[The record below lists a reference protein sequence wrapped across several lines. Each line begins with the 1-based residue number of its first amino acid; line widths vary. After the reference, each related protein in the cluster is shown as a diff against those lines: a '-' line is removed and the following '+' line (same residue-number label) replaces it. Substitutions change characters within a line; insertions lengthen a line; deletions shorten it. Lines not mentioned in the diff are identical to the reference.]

1 MKRPRAA
8 GIMARA
14 GTVPFSGL
22 LGAVLAIPLLAGPA
36 GAQQPPPQAVRQ
48 IEALLAAKAQR
59 TPAQRKVSSQL
70 LEAQRTPPQRTVN
83 SQLLDEQRTPTQ
95 QKLNSQLQ
103 DALRAPLQKPT
114 VAGTSRLQAT
124 DPDAKN
130 ERVMVDI
137 RTDVTPTVLKRIR
150 DLGGTVISS
159 VPKYRAIRA
168 QLPLAA
174 VGRLA
179 ALAAVQT
186 IRPADEAV
194 TRKDNTT
201 QGDGAHRANAARTT
215 YGVDGTGIGI
225 GVISDGVRTL
235 ADRQASGDVSAR
247 VTVLPGQ
254 AGRGDEGTALLE
266 IVHDLAPGAELYF
279 ATGEGG
285 QARMA
290 VNIEA
295 LCEAGA
301 NVIVDDIGYLHEAAF
316 QDDIVAQGVNAAVA
330 DGCVFFSAGGNDGNL
345 TNGTSG
351 VWEGDY
357 AAGSAL
363 EVDGRRV
370 GTKHDFG
377 GGVEANELRG
387 RSVRTI
393 ILQWADPLGASTN
406 DYDLFLVNENGDVIA
421 SSTDTQDGTQDPIES
436 ILSPFF
442 DYSGLRVVVV
452 KASGANRYLRVQA
465 LSGPLA
471 IATAGTLYGH
481 SAQENAISVAMVDVA
496 TAGGSGG
503 VFDGTESVRSGN
515 SDGPRRIFF
524 QPDGTAI
531 TAGNFSATGGKLLQ
545 KPDLTAAT
553 CVATATPGFSRFCGT
568 SAAAPHAAAIGALIL
583 EAAGGPDQVTLA
595 QLRTAMTGA
604 ALDIEAAGVDRDSGA
619 GIVMAPGAVDAV
631 DVAVADRNGA
641 PTVTSSQSN
650 RTFAVGAAAVTIDLA
665 NVFEDP
671 DNDTLTYTAVS
682 SDPDRLAITRSGSVV
697 TLTPGSPGRAVVT
710 LRASDPHGLSAV
722 ETFSVTVTAGN
733 RDYDADNDGFI
744 DVANLAQLD
753 AVRYDL
759 NGDGLVDGATW
770 MPYYDAF
777 PMGALGM
784 GCPSAGCTGYELT
797 ANLDFD
803 TNSSGDADVG
813 DTYWNAGAGWAP
825 IGEAGDPFTADFE
838 GEGYTVANLFI
849 DRDTEDGVG
858 LFGDIGGRD
867 TSVIRGVGLVG
878 VDVTGSDG
886 VGSLLGHGVY
896 ATVID
901 SYATGRVSGQD
912 EVGGLV
918 GRTWG
923 RVLRSYAAV
932 NVSGADAVG
941 GLVGHQILNDLDSSY
956 ATGNV
961 EGTDAVGGLV
971 GAVSDTFQTIVASYA
986 TGDVSGGG
994 ARLSESDSGFIICH
1008 GLGFFTTSGPVETTT
1023 SSGGGVGGLVGSSCG
1038 VIEASYATGTVSGD
1052 VAVGGLVGS
1061 GLARVRAGYWD
1072 LETSGIR
1079 VGVGEDDEN
1088 DNGVIDGSES
1098 QRLGVGGKTTA
1109 ELQTPTGYT
1118 GIYAAWSVDRDGPF
1132 GDGEPDDPWDFGT
1145 TTQYPALSLDLN
1157 DDNRAT
1163 WQEFGYQVRDGLTLA
1178 ATTTESQAQVVL
1190 SWTAISTSPWNP
1202 APDVSYTL
1210 YRDDGTTVEAI
1221 ATNPTGRTHTDTD
1234 VTIDDDYTYW
1244 VAAVVDGGEA
1254 ARSAPVSVI
1263 AGKGNQPPVAVGIVA
1278 DRALEVGATAVV
1290 VDIAGAFDDLDDDT
1304 LTYAATS
1311 SRTSVATV
1319 SRSGSMIT
1327 ITPESA
1333 GRTIITVTAT
1343 DASGSNTSVS
1353 QRFTVTVGHNYDAD
1367 EDGLIAISNLAQF
1380 DAVRHDLNGNGLV
1393 TGDNAAAYAAAFP
1406 DAFDRLGCGIDGCA
1420 GYELL
1425 ADLDFDTDGD
1435 GSADSGDTYWNAG
1448 EGWEP
1453 IGIPRGRFVGTLL
1466 GAFSATFEGNGHSIA
1481 NLFVARDDHSG
1492 LFGAIGSRGAVRD
1505 VRLTDMD
1512 VTGKQRIGGL
1522 AGENHGV
1529 VSGVQS
1535 AGQVSGEVQV
1545 GGLVGAN
1552 LGTITLSR
1560 SSAAVTGMAPPDF
1573 VRTSDLDRGTGGL
1586 VGYNGG
1592 AIRGSYAIGRVVGD
1606 SNVGGLVGW
1615 NFNDGFVGSIRSHA
1629 SIVGSYATGSVAGRS
1644 SVGGLVGTNGIPG
1657 NAPFVLGEIK
1667 ASYATG
1673 RVSGPAR
1680 GVGGLVGYDSG
1691 DDSTI
1696 ITASYW
1702 DTNTSGQTSGSFGIG
1717 KTTAQLKAP
1726 TGYSGIYRS
1735 WNVDVDDDGTNDAW
1749 HFGTGRQYPV
1759 LKANVDGQGA
1769 ATWQEFGYQLRS
1781 GPTLMTPTVTPTM
1794 TAGQAQVDLTW
1805 TAVDVDAGSWTPPPH
1820 VTYTVTRADGDTV
1833 ETLAE
1838 DLGVLLYT
1846 DSTARTGATLTYQ
1859 VAAVVDGG
1867 EPVRSATVVVNTPGN
1882 SPPLPVGTL
1891 SDRWLHAGDEA
1902 GVEVGK
1908 AFEDPEGDTLTY
1920 TAASSATGVVMVSV
1934 SGSRVTITPVATGTA
1949 TITVTATD
1957 AGGSMASG
1965 TQTFT
1970 VTVRPSSATDY
1981 DADDDGLIEVTE
1993 LEQLDAIRHDL
2004 NGDGVPT
2011 TDGATAY
2018 AAAFSTVGDRQ
2029 ACGGLTGC
2037 VGYELADNLDFD
2049 TNSNGSAGAGDTYW
2063 NSGAGWEPI
2072 EAAPTPGVISDFR
2085 AIFEGNGHTIA
2096 NLFIDRDS
2104 DVGLFGRTASS
2115 VIRHVGLIDVEVSG
2129 SRAVGGLVGTDN
2141 NSSIIGSYV
2150 TGMVSGTGDNVGGL
2164 VGQTYGSSVVTS
2176 YAAVEVTGGNN
2187 VGGLIGENDAAVT
2200 ASYATGWVAGDDN
2213 VGGLVGS
2220 NGITITASYATGPVT
2235 GQSNVG
2241 GLVGRNTRSF
2251 SFTGTVTASYWDT
2264 STSGQTTGS
2273 GRTTAQLQAPT
2284 SYSGI
2289 YQRWN
2294 VDLDG
2299 DGVSDNP
2306 WDFGTADQYPAL
2318 KTNFDGQG
2326 TASWQEFGRQLR
2338 KGPTLTTTVGA
2349 AQVVLTWT
2357 PVDASVWTPPPEV
2370 TYTLYRD
2377 NGTAVETVAADLD
2390 GRQHTDTGVITGVT
2404 YTYQVAAV
2412 VQGGEAVRSARVSVR
2427 AVMPTTS
2434 VVVLKLM
2441 PDSIGENGGVSTV
2454 TASLDRMSSA
2464 VTTVTVSA
2472 AAVHPTLSKDFMLST
2487 NQTLTIPAGQLDS
2500 TGTVTVQAV
2509 NNNVYDPNKTVTVSA
2524 MATNMQGVTTPPAV
2538 TLAIRDDDPA
2548 PELTLEVGP
2557 SAIVEAGGN
2566 STVTVRITNGVTFA
2580 EDQKIALAFAG
2591 TAAKGTDYTV
2601 GLEMLTL
2608 TAEQSSAATTVTAT
2622 DDRVDDDNETIL
2634 LTASHGG
2641 GTVGA
2646 EQTITITDD
2655 DASPVI
2661 TTASLILVVENETAV
2676 ATLAAA
2682 DADLPAEDL
2691 TWRITGG
2698 DDRNKFRLTADGVL
2712 TFAAAPDYEEPDD
2725 SDGDGDYEVAVQVTD
2740 GFNPVEA
2747 VFTVTLQDVDDTA
2760 PVLSSTVVNGATL
2773 TLTYGEMLD
2782 GSSTPQAS
2790 AFTVTGG
2797 DTSRTVTDVFLNG
2810 SAVLL
2815 TVDPA
2820 VEHGETGIRVSYTVP
2835 TGTGTSPL
2843 QDVLGNDV
2851 DRLSNVPVSNETP
2864 DTTSPTVRRL
2874 AITSDPG
2881 TDRTYAVDDEI
2892 QVTVTFSE
2900 TVEVT
2905 GTPQL
2910 RLELGG
2916 GRRTADYE
2924 GGSGT
2929 AALVFAYKVAD
2940 GESDTDGVG
2949 VESDS
2954 LSGTIRDEARN
2965 NAELDHDGLAADS
2978 GHKVDGVRPRLAASG
2993 GAVVDGTRLT
3003 LTYDEALD
3011 GGSRPVSGDFT
3022 VSGGDRARAVT
3033 GVRVNGSAVELTLD
3047 VGAEHGEAGIQVS
3060 YTPGANPI
3068 QDVPGNDAEALSRE
3082 PVTNDTPDT
3091 TSPTVSSLA
3100 ITSNPGGDQIYAAED
3115 EIEVTVTFSETVV
3128 VTRTPRMRLRVGSRN
3143 RTAGYLRGSGAAALV
3158 FSYEVA
3164 LGDEDTDGVSIA
3176 AGRIDRNG
3184 GTIKDEADNDAVL
3197 DHEAVAPQ
3205 AGHKVDGV
3213 RPAFL
3218 SAAVDGSSLTLTY
3231 GEALDGGSRPAP
3243 GDFTVEVG
3251 GTGRSVSAVSV
3262 SGSVVTLTLDPA
3274 VEHGDTGIRVNY
3286 SPGTRP
3292 IRDAVGNDALA
3303 LSNRSVTNTTGA
3315 PPSVTLQLM
3324 PTSISENGGSAT
3336 VTARLSHTSGETT
3349 TVTVS
3354 DTAVSPAVSGDFTLS
3369 MNKTLMI
3376 EAGQAAS
3383 TGTVTIT
3390 ANNNGVDAPNKT
3402 VMVMGTATNSE
3413 GVTGP
3418 SDVTLTITDDDATP
3432 VITTAALIPV
3442 AENETVVAT
3451 LLATDEDD
3459 RTEDLEWEIT
3469 GGNDRSQFTLMGGG
3483 RLAFTA
3489 AKDYEEPDDS
3499 NGDGDY
3505 EVTVQVSDGFNA
3517 VEVAFTVRLQD
3528 VDDTAPT
3535 VSRVAITS
3543 DPGTDRTYAV
3553 DDEIQ
3558 VTVTFSETV
3567 EVTGTPQLRLEL
3579 GGGRRTADYE
3589 GGSGTAALVFAYK
3602 VADGESDTD
3611 GMGIEADSLSGGT
3624 IRDEA
3629 RNNAELDHDGL
3640 AADSGHKVDGVRPR
3654 LAASGGAVVDGTRL
3668 TLTYDEALDGGSRPV
3683 SGDFTVSG
3691 GDRARAVTGVRVNG
3705 SAVELT
3711 LDVGAEHGEAGIQ
3724 VSYTPGANP
3733 IQDVPGNDAE
3743 ALSREPVTN
3752 DTPDTTSPTVSSL
3765 AITSNPGGDQ
3775 IYAAEDEIE
3784 VTVTFSET
3792 VVVTRT
3798 PRMRLRVGSRNR
3810 TAGYLRGSG
3819 AAALVF
3825 SYEVALRDED
3835 TDGVSIAAGRIDRN
3849 GGTIKDEADND
3860 AVLDHEAV
3868 APQAG
3873 HKVDGVRPA
3882 FLSAA
3887 VDGSS
3892 LTLTYGEALDGGS
3905 RPAPGDFTVEVGGTG
3920 RSVSAVSV
3928 SGSVVT
3934 LTLDPAVEHGDTGIR
3949 VNYSP
3954 GTRPIRDA
3962 VGNDALALSNRSV
3975 TNTTG
3980 APNTAPEITSPS
3992 SFDVPENQALVRR
4005 LEARDIDPGDEVTG
4019 WLNLGGAD
4027 QGQFTITSDTGDLS
4041 FRTAPDF
4048 EAPGDNEYEVTVEV
4062 RSGAG
4067 ARELEAEQT
4076 FTVRVTDEREPP
4088 GIPEAPTFSGETA
4101 ESMTVNWSEPDNTGP
4116 AITDYD
4122 VQYREKGTGR
4132 FTDGGHEGPGLSLTI
4147 DDLEPGTAYEVQV
4160 RATNDE
4166 GTSDWS
4172 ESGEGMTVTPLTV
4185 EIMSGTE
4192 PPVEGPFT
4200 VRFSFSETVR
4210 GFTQAAI
4217 ESGQNPACSD
4227 DQNNPVF
4234 CDPGI
4239 GRLDTVD
4246 DRVFTTTVTPRIDRV
4261 AHNYTITITVPAN
4274 TVISVADSKPNE
4286 AATLQVRIAPPGV
4299 TVPISSLGLTASPGN
4314 GQVTLRW
4321 STPDSSGGSAI
4332 VRYEYRWMES
4342 GGEFGDWMRVDPSER
4357 SATVPNLTN
4366 GREYVFEVRGVNA
4379 LGYGPVE
4386 TASATPA
4393 PSPPRPPPPPP
4404 GPRQTVPSAPRNLLA
4419 EGGDGQV
4426 KLTWEAPARDGGSE
4440 ITDYEYR
4447 INRRNPWISIGS
4459 TDTAHTVTG
4468 LVNGT
4473 EYVFEVRAVN
4483 RIGKS
4488 FSSNRAEATPEAPEV
4503 FTLDF
4508 AHFANGNG
4516 IISEMVLVN
4525 VSSHPIRPA
4534 IYFYDRGGHLIDP
4547 ASVVDVTVDLEVT
4560 EDGSLT
4566 VRTEM
4571 EPLGELTISTHG
4583 QGELV
4588 SGSVK
4593 VVSDGPLGGLVRYGV
4608 PNIGVAGVGASPPVR
4623 DVLFPAR
4630 RQEGGMRTATALH
4643 NLGAEAMGV
4652 SCRLMSGGVAL
4663 EEVEIPLEANGQIS
4677 WFIED
4682 TFTTTDTSAFL
4693 GSVRCTAPGRG
4704 RFTAIAVEMDAA
4716 QRIFSTLSVV
4726 PVDRTGGGG
4735 GETVLDFAHFVNGTW
4750 ITDLVFLNLSIQ
4762 PSRPAP
4768 TPFHTAILP
4777 SRPAIYFYDT
4787 EGNPIAAA
4795 SVVDITGDLEIT
4807 EDGALTVR
4815 TEMEPLGVL
4824 TISTHGR
4831 GELVTGSVRVV
4842 SEGPIGGMLR
4852 FEHPDLGV
4860 AGVGA
4865 SPPVSDALFPVRR
4878 QEGGITTG
4886 VALHNLES
4894 SAGLVH
4900 CDLMR
4905 EGVLLDGASIPLEA
4919 NGQTAWLIDQAF
4931 PGTDTSD
4938 FAGSVRCSAPGGD
4951 LFTAVALEMDPGTRI
4966 FTTLPVVPVPERT
4979 DRE

>member
-14 GTVPFSGL
+14 GAVPFWGL
-22 LGAVLAIPLLAGPA
+22 LGAVLAIPLLAVPA

-70 LEAQRTPPQRTVN
+70 LEAQRTP
-83 SQLLDEQRTPTQ
+83 TQ

-103 DALRAPLQKPT
+103 NALRAPLQKPT
-114 VAGTSRLQAT
+114 VAGTSRLLAT
-124 DPDAKN
+124 DPDAKNEREATEADAKN

-254 AGRGDEGTALLE
+254 AGARDEGTALLE
-266 IVHDLAPGAELYF
+266 ILHDLAPGAELYF
-279 ATGEGG
+279 ATGLGG

-301 NVIVDDIGYLHEAAF
+301 NVIFDDIGYLHEAAF

-345 TNGTSG
+345 TTGTSG

-436 ILSPFF
+436 ISSPIF

-452 KASGANRYLRVQA
+452 KASGADRYLRVQA
-465 LSGPLA
+465 HSGPLA
-471 IATAGTLYGH
+471 SATAGTLYGH

-568 SAAAPHAAAIGALIL
+568 SAAAPHAAAIGALML

-650 RTFAVGAAAVTIDLA
+650 RTFAAGAAAVTIDLA

-784 GCPSAGCTGYELT
+784 GCPSDGCTGYELT

-1145 TTQYPALSLDLN
+1145 TTQYPVLSLDLN

-1163 WQEFGYQVRDGLTLA
+1163 WQEFGYQVRSSLTLTA
-1178 ATTTESQAQVVL
+1178 ATTASQAQVVL
-1190 SWTAISTSPWNP
+1190 SWTAISTSSWSP

-1210 YRDDGTTVEAI
+1210 YRDDGTTIEAI
-1221 ATNPTGRTHTDTD
+1221 ETNLTGLTHTDTD
-1234 VTIDDDYTYW
+1234 VTINGRYTYW
-1244 VAAVVDGGEA
+1244 VAVVVDGGEA
-1254 ARSAPVSVI
+1254 VRSAPVSVT
-1263 AGKGNQPPVAVGIVA
+1263 AGVGNQPPVAVGIVA

-1343 DASGSNTSVS
+1343 DAGGSNMGAT
-1353 QRFTVTVGHNYDAD
+1353 QRFAVRVGYNYDAD
-1367 EDGLIAISNLAQF
+1367 GDRLIGISNLAQF
-1380 DAVRHDLNGNGLV
+1380 DAMHYDLNGNGLV
-1393 TGDNAAAYAAAFP
+1393 TGDDAAAYAAAFP
-1406 DAFDRLGCGIDGCA
+1406 DAFDRLGCGIEGCA

-1453 IGIPRGRFVGTLL
+1453 IGIPRGGFFGTLL
-1466 GAFSATFEGNGHSIA
+1466 GTFNATFDGNGHTLS

-1512 VTGKQRIGGL
+1512 VTGNQGVGGL
-1522 AGENHGV
+1522 AGENLGV
-1529 VSGVQS
+1529 VSRVQS

-1781 GPTLMTPTVTPTM
+1781 GPTLTTPTVTPTM

-2524 MATNMQGVTTPPAV
+2524 MATNMRGVTTPPAV

-2608 TAEQSSAATTVTAT
+2608 TAGQISAVTTVTAT

-2760 PVLSSTVVNGATL
+2760 PVLSSAMVNGATL

-2864 DTTSPTVRRL
+2864 DTTSPTVSKL

-2940 GESDTDGVG
+2940 GESDTDGMG
-2949 VESDS
+2949 IEADS
-2954 LSGTIRDEARN
+2954 LSGGTIRDEARN

-3022 VSGGDRARAVT
+3022 VSGGDRARTVT

-3068 QDVPGNDAEALSRE
+3068 QDVLGNDAEALSRE
-3082 PVTNDTPDT
+3082 AVTNDTPDT
-3091 TSPTVSSLA
+3091 TSPTVSSVEIPSTPPDNRDTYA
-3100 ITSNPGGDQIYAAED
+3100 IGDV
-3115 EIEVTVTFSETVV
+3115 IEATVTFDETVV

-3354 DTAVSPAVSGDFTLS
+3354 ATAVSPAVSGDFTLS

-3418 SDVTLTITDDDATP
+3418 SDETLTIRDDDATP

-3517 VEVAFTVRLQD
+3517 VQVAFTVRLQD

-3535 VSRVAITS
+3535 VSRVAMTS

-3654 LAASGGAVVDGTRL
+3654 LAASGGAVVDGTTL
-3668 TLTYDEALDGGSRPV
+3668 TLTYDEALDGGSSPV

-3752 DTPDTTSPTVSSL
+3752 DTPDTTSPTVSSVEIPSTPPDNRDTY
-3765 AITSNPGGDQ
+3765 AIGDV
-3775 IYAAEDEIE
+3775 IE
-3784 VTVTFSET
+3784 ATVTFDET

-3825 SYEVALRDED
+3825 SYEVALGDED

-3892 LTLTYGEALDGGS
+3892 LTLTYGEALDGV
-3905 RPAPGDFTVEVGGTG
+3905 RG
-3920 RSVSAVSV
+3920 R
-3928 SGSVVT
+3928 
-3934 LTLDPAVEHGDTGIR
+3934 
-3949 VNYSP
+3949 
-3954 GTRPIRDA
+3954 
-3962 VGNDALALSNRSV
+3962 
-3975 TNTTG
+3975 
-3980 APNTAPEITSPS
+3980 
-3992 SFDVPENQALVRR
+3992 RR
-4005 LEARDIDPGDEVTG
+4005 
-4019 WLNLGGAD
+4019 
-4027 QGQFTITSDTGDLS
+4027 
-4041 FRTAPDF
+4041 
-4048 EAPGDNEYEVTVEV
+4048 
-4062 RSGAG
+4062 
-4067 ARELEAEQT
+4067 
-4076 FTVRVTDEREPP
+4076 
-4088 GIPEAPTFSGETA
+4088 
-4101 ESMTVNWSEPDNTGP
+4101 
-4116 AITDYD
+4116 
-4122 VQYREKGTGR
+4122 
-4132 FTDGGHEGPGLSLTI
+4132 
-4147 DDLEPGTAYEVQV
+4147 
-4160 RATNDE
+4160 
-4166 GTSDWS
+4166 GTSRWRWGVP
-4172 ESGEGMTVTPLTV
+4172 GE
-4185 EIMSGTE
+4185 
-4192 PPVEGPFT
+4192 PF
-4200 VRFSFSETVR
+4200 R
-4210 GFTQAAI
+4210 
-4217 ESGQNPACSD
+4217 
-4227 DQNNPVF
+4227 
-4234 CDPGI
+4234 
-4239 GRLDTVD
+4239 
-4246 DRVFTTTVTPRIDRV
+4246 
-4261 AHNYTITITVPAN
+4261 
-4274 TVISVADSKPNE
+4274 
-4286 AATLQVRIAPPGV
+4286 
-4299 TVPISSLGLTASPGN
+4299 
-4314 GQVTLRW
+4314 
-4321 STPDSSGGSAI
+4321 
-4332 VRYEYRWMES
+4332 EYR
-4342 GGEFGDWMRVDPSER
+4342 
-4357 SATVPNLTN
+4357 
-4366 GREYVFEVRGVNA
+4366 
-4379 LGYGPVE
+4379 
-4386 TASATPA
+4386 
-4393 PSPPRPPPPPP
+4393 
-4404 GPRQTVPSAPRNLLA
+4404 
-4419 EGGDGQV
+4419 
-4426 KLTWEAPARDGGSE
+4426 
-4440 ITDYEYR
+4440 
-4447 INRRNPWISIGS
+4447 
-4459 TDTAHTVTG
+4459 
-4468 LVNGT
+4468 
-4473 EYVFEVRAVN
+4473 
-4483 RIGKS
+4483 
-4488 FSSNRAEATPEAPEV
+4488 
-4503 FTLDF
+4503 
-4508 AHFANGNG
+4508 
-4516 IISEMVLVN
+4516 
-4525 VSSHPIRPA
+4525 
-4534 IYFYDRGGHLIDP
+4534 
-4547 ASVVDVTVDLEVT
+4547 
-4560 EDGSLT
+4560 
-4566 VRTEM
+4566 
-4571 EPLGELTISTHG
+4571 
-4583 QGELV
+4583 
-4588 SGSVK
+4588 
-4593 VVSDGPLGGLVRYGV
+4593 
-4608 PNIGVAGVGASPPVR
+4608 
-4623 DVLFPAR
+4623 
-4630 RQEGGMRTATALH
+4630 
-4643 NLGAEAMGV
+4643 
-4652 SCRLMSGGVAL
+4652 
-4663 EEVEIPLEANGQIS
+4663 
-4677 WFIED
+4677 
-4682 TFTTTDTSAFL
+4682 
-4693 GSVRCTAPGRG
+4693 
-4704 RFTAIAVEMDAA
+4704 
-4716 QRIFSTLSVV
+4716 
-4726 PVDRTGGGG
+4726 
-4735 GETVLDFAHFVNGTW
+4735 
-4750 ITDLVFLNLSIQ
+4750 
-4762 PSRPAP
+4762 
-4768 TPFHTAILP
+4768 
-4777 SRPAIYFYDT
+4777 
-4787 EGNPIAAA
+4787 
-4795 SVVDITGDLEIT
+4795 
-4807 EDGALTVR
+4807 
-4815 TEMEPLGVL
+4815 
-4824 TISTHGR
+4824 
-4831 GELVTGSVRVV
+4831 
-4842 SEGPIGGMLR
+4842 
-4852 FEHPDLGV
+4852 
-4860 AGVGA
+4860 
-4865 SPPVSDALFPVRR
+4865 
-4878 QEGGITTG
+4878 
-4886 VALHNLES
+4886 
-4894 SAGLVH
+4894 SAG
-4900 CDLMR
+4900 
-4905 EGVLLDGASIPLEA
+4905 E
-4919 NGQTAWLIDQAF
+4919 W
-4931 PGTDTSD
+4931 
-4938 FAGSVRCSAPGGD
+4938 
-4951 LFTAVALEMDPGTRI
+4951 
-4966 FTTLPVVPVPERT
+4966 
-4979 DRE
+4979 

>member
-1 MKRPRAA
+1 
-8 GIMARA
+8 MARA
-14 GTVPFSGL
+14 GAVPFSGL

-137 RTDVTPTVLKRIR
+137 RADVTPAVLKRIR

-159 VPKYRAIRA
+159 VPKYQAIRA
-168 QLPLAA
+168 QLPLRA
-174 VGRLA
+174 VERLA
-179 ALAAVQT
+179 ALDAIRT

-194 TRKDNTT
+194 TRKDNTSA
-201 QGDGAHRANAARTT
+201 GDVAHRANSARRTHSI
-215 YGVDGTGIGI
+215 DGTGIGI
-225 GVISDGVRTL
+225 GVISNGVRSL
-235 ADRQASGDVSAR
+235 ADRQTSGDLPAR

-254 AGRGDEGTALLE
+254 AGAGDEGTALLE
-266 IVHDLAPGAELYF
+266 IVHDLAPGADLYF
-279 ATGEGG
+279 ATGSGG

-393 ILQWADPLGASTN
+393 ILQWAGPLGASTN

-436 ILSPFF
+436 ISSPIF

-568 SAAAPHAAAIGALIL
+568 SAAAPHAAAIGALML

-650 RTFAVGAAAVTIDLA
+650 RTFAAGAAAVTIDLA

-744 DVANLAQLD
+744 DVANPAQLD

-784 GCPSAGCTGYELT
+784 GCPSDGCTGYELT

-858 LFGDIGGRD
+858 LFGEIGGRD

-941 GLVGHQILNDLDSSY
+941 GLVGHQILNALDSSY

-971 GAVSDTFQTIVASYA
+971 GAVSDTFQAIVASYA
-986 TGDVSGGG
+986 TGNVSGRGS
-994 ARLSESDSGFIICH
+994 RLSESDSGFIICDS
-1008 GLGFFTTSGPVETTT
+1008 LSSFTTSGPVETATN
-1023 SSGGGVGGLVGSSCG
+1023 SGGGVGGLVGSSCG
-1038 VIEASYATGTVSGD
+1038 VIRVSYATGEVSGD
-1052 VAVGGLVGS
+1052 VAVGGLIGS
-1061 GLARVRAGYWD
+1061 GYVRVQSSYWD
-1072 LETSGIR
+1072 LETSGVR

-1088 DNGVIDGSES
+1088 DNGVIDGTES

-1109 ELQTPTGYT
+1109 ELQTPTDYT
-1118 GIYAAWSVDRDGPF
+1118 GIYAAWNVDLDGSPF
-1132 GDGEPDDPWDFGT
+1132 SSGEVDDPWDFGT
-1145 TTQYPALSLDLN
+1145 STQYPVLSLDLN

-1163 WQEFGYQVRDGLTLA
+1163 WQEFGYQVRSSLTLTA
-1178 ATTTESQAQVVL
+1178 ATTASQAQVVL
-1190 SWTAISTSPWNP
+1190 SWTAISTSSWSP

-1210 YRDDGTTVEAI
+1210 YRDDGTTIEAI
-1221 ATNPTGRTHTDTD
+1221 ETNLTGITHTDTD
-1234 VTIDDDYTYW
+1234 VTISDPYTYW

-1263 AGKGNQPPVAVGIVA
+1263 AGGANQPPVSVGIIA
-1278 DRALEVGATAVV
+1278 DRQLTVGSMAVEVDVAA
-1290 VDIAGAFDDLDDDT
+1290 AFQDPESDT

-1343 DASGSNTSVS
+1343 DAGGSNMSAS
-1353 QRFTVTVGHNYDAD
+1353 QRFVVTVGNDYDGD
-1367 EDGLIAISNLAQF
+1367 GDGLIGISNLAQF
-1380 DAVRHDLNGNGLV
+1380 DAIRHDLNGNGIV
-1393 TGDNAAAYAAAFP
+1393 ADDDAAAYTEAFP
-1406 DAFDRLGCGIDGCA
+1406 DAFDRLGCGIEGCS

-1425 ADLDFDTDGD
+1425 ADLDFDTNGN
-1435 GSADSGDTYWNAG
+1435 GRADAGDTYWNAG

-1453 IGIPRGRFVGTLL
+1453 IAVPRGRIFGTAL
-1466 GAFSATFEGNGHSIA
+1466 GAFQATFDGNGHTLS

-1512 VTGKQRIGGL
+1512 VTGNQGVGGL
-1522 AGENHGV
+1522 AGENLGV
-1529 VSGVQS
+1529 VSRVQS
-1535 AGQVSGEVQV
+1535 AGQVLGEVQV

-1781 GPTLMTPTVTPTM
+1781 GPTLMTPTVMPTM
-1794 TAGQAQVDLTW
+1794 TAGQAQVNLTW
-1805 TAVDVDAGSWTPPPH
+1805 TAVDASHWAPEPD
-1820 VTYTVTRADGDTV
+1820 VTYTVTRADGDTL

-1846 DSTARTGATLTYQ
+1846 DSAARTGAAITYQ
-1859 VAAVVDGG
+1859 VVAVVDGG
-1867 EPVRSATVVVNTPGN
+1867 EPVRSAAVVVNTPGN

-1902 GVEVGK
+1902 GVEVGA
-1908 AFEDPEGDTLTY
+1908 AFQDPENDTLTY

-1981 DADDDGLIEVTE
+1981 DADDDGLIEITE

-2049 TNSNGSAGAGDTYW
+2049 TNSNGSADSGDTYW
-2063 NSGAGWEPI
+2063 NAGAGWEPI
-2072 EAAPTPGVISDFR
+2072 DADTSSSTPGVIVFRAGFR

-2104 DVGLFGRTASS
+2104 DDVGLFGRTSYGS

-2129 SRAVGGLVGTDN
+2129 SSDVGGLAGTDN

-2187 VGGLIGENDAAVT
+2187 VGGLIGENDTAVT

-2608 TAEQSSAATTVTAT
+2608 TAGQSSAATTVTAT

-2760 PVLSSTVVNGATL
+2760 PVHSSAMVNGATL

-2864 DTTSPTVRRL
+2864 DTTSPTVSKL
-2874 AITSDPG
+2874 EITSDPG

-2949 VESDS
+2949 V
-2954 LSGTIRDEARN
+2954 
-2965 NAELDHDGLAADS
+2965 
-2978 GHKVDGVRPRLAASG
+2978 
-2993 GAVVDGTRLT
+2993 
-3003 LTYDEALD
+3003 
-3011 GGSRPVSGDFT
+3011 
-3022 VSGGDRARAVT
+3022 
-3033 GVRVNGSAVELTLD
+3033 
-3047 VGAEHGEAGIQVS
+3047 
-3060 YTPGANPI
+3060 
-3068 QDVPGNDAEALSRE
+3068 
-3082 PVTNDTPDT
+3082 
-3091 TSPTVSSLA
+3091 
-3100 ITSNPGGDQIYAAED
+3100 
-3115 EIEVTVTFSETVV
+3115 
-3128 VTRTPRMRLRVGSRN
+3128 
-3143 RTAGYLRGSGAAALV
+3143 
-3158 FSYEVA
+3158 
-3164 LGDEDTDGVSIA
+3164 
-3176 AGRIDRNG
+3176 
-3184 GTIKDEADNDAVL
+3184 
-3197 DHEAVAPQ
+3197 
-3205 AGHKVDGV
+3205 
-3213 RPAFL
+3213 
-3218 SAAVDGSSLTLTY
+3218 
-3231 GEALDGGSRPAP
+3231 
-3243 GDFTVEVG
+3243 
-3251 GTGRSVSAVSV
+3251 
-3262 SGSVVTLTLDPA
+3262 
-3274 VEHGDTGIRVNY
+3274 
-3286 SPGTRP
+3286 
-3292 IRDAVGNDALA
+3292 
-3303 LSNRSVTNTTGA
+3303 
-3315 PPSVTLQLM
+3315 
-3324 PTSISENGGSAT
+3324 
-3336 VTARLSHTSGETT
+3336 
-3349 TVTVS
+3349 
-3354 DTAVSPAVSGDFTLS
+3354 
-3369 MNKTLMI
+3369 
-3376 EAGQAAS
+3376 
-3383 TGTVTIT
+3383 
-3390 ANNNGVDAPNKT
+3390 
-3402 VMVMGTATNSE
+3402 
-3413 GVTGP
+3413 
-3418 SDVTLTITDDDATP
+3418 
-3432 VITTAALIPV
+3432 
-3442 AENETVVAT
+3442 
-3451 LLATDEDD
+3451 
-3459 RTEDLEWEIT
+3459 
-3469 GGNDRSQFTLMGGG
+3469 
-3483 RLAFTA
+3483 
-3489 AKDYEEPDDS
+3489 
-3499 NGDGDY
+3499 
-3505 EVTVQVSDGFNA
+3505 
-3517 VEVAFTVRLQD
+3517 
-3528 VDDTAPT
+3528 
-3535 VSRVAITS
+3535 
-3543 DPGTDRTYAV
+3543 
-3553 DDEIQ
+3553 
-3558 VTVTFSETV
+3558 
-3567 EVTGTPQLRLEL
+3567 
-3579 GGGRRTADYE
+3579 
-3589 GGSGTAALVFAYK
+3589 
-3602 VADGESDTD
+3602 
-3611 GMGIEADSLSGGT
+3611 EADSLSGGT

-3765 AITSNPGGDQ
+3765 AITSNPG
-3775 IYAAEDEIE
+3775 
-3784 VTVTFSET
+3784 
-3792 VVVTRT
+3792 
-3798 PRMRLRVGSRNR
+3798 
-3810 TAGYLRGSG
+3810 RGSD
-3819 AAALVF
+3819 LC
-3825 SYEVALRDED
+3825 
-3835 TDGVSIAAGRIDRN
+3835 DRR
-3849 GGTIKDEADND
+3849 T
-3860 AVLDHEAV
+3860 
-3868 APQAG
+3868 
-3873 HKVDGVRPA
+3873 R
-3882 FLSAA
+3882 
-3887 VDGSS
+3887 
-3892 LTLTYGEALDGGS
+3892 S
-3905 RPAPGDFTVEVGGTG
+3905 R
-3920 RSVSAVSV
+3920 
-3928 SGSVVT
+3928 
-3934 LTLDPAVEHGDTGIR
+3934 
-3949 VNYSP
+3949 
-3954 GTRPIRDA
+3954 
-3962 VGNDALALSNRSV
+3962 
-3975 TNTTG
+3975 
-3980 APNTAPEITSPS
+3980 
-3992 SFDVPENQALVRR
+3992 
-4005 LEARDIDPGDEVTG
+4005 
-4019 WLNLGGAD
+4019 
-4027 QGQFTITSDTGDLS
+4027 
-4041 FRTAPDF
+4041 
-4048 EAPGDNEYEVTVEV
+4048 
-4062 RSGAG
+4062 
-4067 ARELEAEQT
+4067 
-4076 FTVRVTDEREPP
+4076 
-4088 GIPEAPTFSGETA
+4088 
-4101 ESMTVNWSEPDNTGP
+4101 
-4116 AITDYD
+4116 
-4122 VQYREKGTGR
+4122 
-4132 FTDGGHEGPGLSLTI
+4132 
-4147 DDLEPGTAYEVQV
+4147 
-4160 RATNDE
+4160 
-4166 GTSDWS
+4166 
-4172 ESGEGMTVTPLTV
+4172 
-4185 EIMSGTE
+4185 
-4192 PPVEGPFT
+4192 
-4200 VRFSFSETVR
+4200 
-4210 GFTQAAI
+4210 
-4217 ESGQNPACSD
+4217 
-4227 DQNNPVF
+4227 
-4234 CDPGI
+4234 
-4239 GRLDTVD
+4239 
-4246 DRVFTTTVTPRIDRV
+4246 
-4261 AHNYTITITVPAN
+4261 
-4274 TVISVADSKPNE
+4274 
-4286 AATLQVRIAPPGV
+4286 
-4299 TVPISSLGLTASPGN
+4299 
-4314 GQVTLRW
+4314 
-4321 STPDSSGGSAI
+4321 
-4332 VRYEYRWMES
+4332 
-4342 GGEFGDWMRVDPSER
+4342 
-4357 SATVPNLTN
+4357 
-4366 GREYVFEVRGVNA
+4366 
-4379 LGYGPVE
+4379 
-4386 TASATPA
+4386 
-4393 PSPPRPPPPPP
+4393 
-4404 GPRQTVPSAPRNLLA
+4404 
-4419 EGGDGQV
+4419 
-4426 KLTWEAPARDGGSE
+4426 
-4440 ITDYEYR
+4440 
-4447 INRRNPWISIGS
+4447 
-4459 TDTAHTVTG
+4459 
-4468 LVNGT
+4468 
-4473 EYVFEVRAVN
+4473 
-4483 RIGKS
+4483 
-4488 FSSNRAEATPEAPEV
+4488 
-4503 FTLDF
+4503 
-4508 AHFANGNG
+4508 
-4516 IISEMVLVN
+4516 
-4525 VSSHPIRPA
+4525 
-4534 IYFYDRGGHLIDP
+4534 
-4547 ASVVDVTVDLEVT
+4547 
-4560 EDGSLT
+4560 
-4566 VRTEM
+4566 
-4571 EPLGELTISTHG
+4571 
-4583 QGELV
+4583 
-4588 SGSVK
+4588 
-4593 VVSDGPLGGLVRYGV
+4593 
-4608 PNIGVAGVGASPPVR
+4608 
-4623 DVLFPAR
+4623 
-4630 RQEGGMRTATALH
+4630 
-4643 NLGAEAMGV
+4643 
-4652 SCRLMSGGVAL
+4652 
-4663 EEVEIPLEANGQIS
+4663 
-4677 WFIED
+4677 
-4682 TFTTTDTSAFL
+4682 
-4693 GSVRCTAPGRG
+4693 
-4704 RFTAIAVEMDAA
+4704 
-4716 QRIFSTLSVV
+4716 
-4726 PVDRTGGGG
+4726 
-4735 GETVLDFAHFVNGTW
+4735 
-4750 ITDLVFLNLSIQ
+4750 
-4762 PSRPAP
+4762 
-4768 TPFHTAILP
+4768 
-4777 SRPAIYFYDT
+4777 
-4787 EGNPIAAA
+4787 
-4795 SVVDITGDLEIT
+4795 
-4807 EDGALTVR
+4807 
-4815 TEMEPLGVL
+4815 
-4824 TISTHGR
+4824 
-4831 GELVTGSVRVV
+4831 
-4842 SEGPIGGMLR
+4842 
-4852 FEHPDLGV
+4852 
-4860 AGVGA
+4860 
-4865 SPPVSDALFPVRR
+4865 
-4878 QEGGITTG
+4878 
-4886 VALHNLES
+4886 
-4894 SAGLVH
+4894 
-4900 CDLMR
+4900 
-4905 EGVLLDGASIPLEA
+4905 
-4919 NGQTAWLIDQAF
+4919 
-4931 PGTDTSD
+4931 
-4938 FAGSVRCSAPGGD
+4938 
-4951 LFTAVALEMDPGTRI
+4951 
-4966 FTTLPVVPVPERT
+4966 
-4979 DRE
+4979 

>member
-14 GTVPFSGL
+14 GAVPFSGL

-48 IEALLAAKAQR
+48 IEALLAEKAQR
-59 TPAQRKVSSQL
+59 TPAQQKVSSQL

-137 RTDVTPTVLKRIR
+137 RADVTPTVLKRIR

-159 VPKYRAIRA
+159 VPKYQAIRA
-168 QLPLAA
+168 QLPLRAMEM
-174 VGRLA
+174 LA
-179 ALAAVQT
+179 ALDAIRT

-194 TRKDNTT
+194 TRKDNTSA
-201 QGDGAHRANAARTT
+201 GDVAHRANSARRTHSI
-215 YGVDGTGIGI
+215 DGTGIGI
-225 GVISDGVRTL
+225 GVISNGVRSL
-235 ADRQASGDVSAR
+235 ADRQTSGDLPAR

-254 AGRGDEGTALLE
+254 AGAGDEGTALLE
-266 IVHDLAPGAELYF
+266 ILHDLAPEAELYF
-279 ATGEGG
+279 ATALGG

-345 TNGTSG
+345 THGTSG

-370 GTKHDFG
+370 GTRHDFG

-387 RSVRTI
+387 RSVRAI
-393 ILQWADPLGASTN
+393 ILQWADPLGASAN

-436 ILSPFF
+436 ISSRIF
-442 DYSGLRVVVV
+442 DYSGLSVVVV
-452 KASGANRYLRVQA
+452 KASGADRYLRVQA
-465 LSGPLA
+465 HSGPLA
-471 IATAGTLYGH
+471 SATAGTLYGH
-481 SAQENAISVAMVDVA
+481 SAQENAVIVAMVDVA

-503 VFDGTESVRSGN
+503 VFDGTESVHRDN

-568 SAAAPHAAAIGALIL
+568 SAAAPHAAAIGALML

-631 DVAVADRNGA
+631 DVTVADRNGA

-650 RTFAVGAAAVTIDLA
+650 RTFAAGAAAVTIDLA

-733 RDYDADNDGFI
+733 RDYDADNDGLI

-858 LFGDIGGRD
+858 LFGEIGGRD

-941 GLVGHQILNDLDSSY
+941 GLVGHHILNDLDSSY

-986 TGDVSGGG
+986 TGNVSGRG
-994 ARLSESDSGFIICH
+994 ARLSESDSGFIICDS
-1008 GLGFFTTSGPVETTT
+1008 LSSFTTSGPVETATN
-1023 SSGGGVGGLVGSSCG
+1023 SGGGVGGLVGSSCG
-1038 VIEASYATGTVSGD
+1038 VIRVSYATGEVSGD
-1052 VAVGGLVGS
+1052 VAVGGLIGS
-1061 GLARVRAGYWD
+1061 GYVRVQSSYWD
-1072 LETSGIR
+1072 LETSGVR

-1088 DNGVIDGSES
+1088 DNGVIDGTES
-1098 QRLGVGGKTTA
+1098 QRLGVGGKTTT
-1109 ELQTPTGYT
+1109 ELQKPTDYT
-1118 GIYAAWSVDRDGPF
+1118 GIYAAWNVDLDGSPF
-1132 GDGEPDDPWDFGT
+1132 SSGEVDDPWDFGT
-1145 TTQYPALSLDLN
+1145 STQYPVLSVDFN
-1157 DDNRAT
+1157 DDDRAT
-1163 WQEFGYQVRDGLTLA
+1163 WQEFGYQVRDSLTLT
-1178 ATTTESQAQVVL
+1178 ATTTANQAQVVL
-1190 SWTAISTSPWNP
+1190 SWNATSTSSWSP

-1210 YRDDGTTVEAI
+1210 YRDDGTTIEAI
-1221 ATNPTGRTHTDTD
+1221 ETNLTGITHTDTD
-1234 VTIDDDYTYW
+1234 VTISDPYTYW

-1263 AGKGNQPPVAVGIVA
+1263 AGGANQPPVSVGIIA
-1278 DRALEVGATAVV
+1278 DRQLTVGSMAVEVDVAA
-1290 VDIAGAFDDLDDDT
+1290 AFQDPESDT

-1343 DASGSNTSVS
+1343 DAGGSNMSAS
-1353 QRFTVTVGHNYDAD
+1353 QRFVVTVGNDYDAD
-1367 EDGLIAISNLAQF
+1367 GDGLIGISNLAQF
-1380 DAVRHDLNGNGLV
+1380 DAIRHDLNGNGIV
-1393 TGDNAAAYAAAFP
+1393 ADDDAAAYTEAFP
-1406 DAFDRLGCGIDGCA
+1406 DAFDRLGCGIEGCS

-1425 ADLDFDTDGD
+1425 ADLDFDTNGN
-1435 GSADSGDTYWNAG
+1435 GRADAGDTYWNAG

-1453 IGIPRGRFVGTLL
+1453 IAVPRGRIFGTAL
-1466 GAFSATFEGNGHSIA
+1466 GAFQATFDGNGHTLS

-1512 VTGKQRIGGL
+1512 VTGNQGVGGL
-1522 AGENHGV
+1522 AGENLGV
-1529 VSGVQS
+1529 VSRVQS
-1535 AGQVSGEVQV
+1535 AGQVLGEVQV

-1781 GPTLMTPTVTPTM
+1781 GPTLMTPTVMPTM
-1794 TAGQAQVDLTW
+1794 TAGQAQVNLTW
-1805 TAVDVDAGSWTPPPH
+1805 TAVDASHWAPEPD
-1820 VTYTVTRADGDTV
+1820 VTYTVTRADGDTL

-1846 DSTARTGATLTYQ
+1846 DSAARTGAAITYQ
-1859 VAAVVDGG
+1859 VVAVVDGG
-1867 EPVRSATVVVNTPGN
+1867 EPVRSAAVVVNTPGN

-1902 GVEVGK
+1902 GVEVGA
-1908 AFEDPEGDTLTY
+1908 AFQDPENDTLTY

-1981 DADDDGLIEVTE
+1981 DADDDGLIEITE

-2049 TNSNGSAGAGDTYW
+2049 TNSNGSADSGDTYW
-2063 NSGAGWEPI
+2063 NAGAGWEPI
-2072 EAAPTPGVISDFR
+2072 DADTSSSTPGVIVFRAGFR

-2104 DVGLFGRTASS
+2104 DDVGLFGRTSYGS

-2129 SRAVGGLVGTDN
+2129 SSDVGGLAGTDN

-2187 VGGLIGENDAAVT
+2187 VGGLIGENDTAVT

-2251 SFTGTVTASYWDT
+2251 SSTGTVTASYWDT

-2760 PVLSSTVVNGATL
+2760 PVHSSAMVNGATL
-2773 TLTYGEMLD
+2773 TLTFDEPLD
-2782 GSSTPQAS
+2782 SGSIPQAS
-2790 AFTVTGG
+2790 AFRVTGG
-2797 DTSRTVTDVFLNG
+2797 SSSRTVTDVALSG

-2815 TVDPA
+2815 TLDPA

-2835 TGTGTSPL
+2835 TGAGVSPL
-2843 QDVLGNDV
+2843 QDVLGNDA
-2851 DRLSNVPVSNETP
+2851 DRLSNVPVTNETP
-2864 DTTSPTVRRL
+2864 DTTSPTVSKVE
-2874 AITSDPG
+2874 ITSDPG
-2881 TDRTYAVDDEI
+2881 TDRTYAAEDEI

-2910 RLELGG
+2910 RLEFGG
-2916 GRRTADYE
+2916 GTRTATYE
-2924 GGSGT
+2924 GGTGT
-2929 AALVFAYKVAD
+2929 TALVFAYEVAD

-2949 VESDS
+2949 V
-2954 LSGTIRDEARN
+2954 
-2965 NAELDHDGLAADS
+2965 
-2978 GHKVDGVRPRLAASG
+2978 
-2993 GAVVDGTRLT
+2993 
-3003 LTYDEALD
+3003 
-3011 GGSRPVSGDFT
+3011 
-3022 VSGGDRARAVT
+3022 
-3033 GVRVNGSAVELTLD
+3033 
-3047 VGAEHGEAGIQVS
+3047 
-3060 YTPGANPI
+3060 
-3068 QDVPGNDAEALSRE
+3068 
-3082 PVTNDTPDT
+3082 
-3091 TSPTVSSLA
+3091 
-3100 ITSNPGGDQIYAAED
+3100 
-3115 EIEVTVTFSETVV
+3115 
-3128 VTRTPRMRLRVGSRN
+3128 
-3143 RTAGYLRGSGAAALV
+3143 
-3158 FSYEVA
+3158 
-3164 LGDEDTDGVSIA
+3164 
-3176 AGRIDRNG
+3176 
-3184 GTIKDEADNDAVL
+3184 
-3197 DHEAVAPQ
+3197 
-3205 AGHKVDGV
+3205 
-3213 RPAFL
+3213 
-3218 SAAVDGSSLTLTY
+3218 
-3231 GEALDGGSRPAP
+3231 
-3243 GDFTVEVG
+3243 
-3251 GTGRSVSAVSV
+3251 
-3262 SGSVVTLTLDPA
+3262 
-3274 VEHGDTGIRVNY
+3274 
-3286 SPGTRP
+3286 
-3292 IRDAVGNDALA
+3292 
-3303 LSNRSVTNTTGA
+3303 
-3315 PPSVTLQLM
+3315 
-3324 PTSISENGGSAT
+3324 
-3336 VTARLSHTSGETT
+3336 
-3349 TVTVS
+3349 
-3354 DTAVSPAVSGDFTLS
+3354 
-3369 MNKTLMI
+3369 
-3376 EAGQAAS
+3376 
-3383 TGTVTIT
+3383 
-3390 ANNNGVDAPNKT
+3390 
-3402 VMVMGTATNSE
+3402 
-3413 GVTGP
+3413 
-3418 SDVTLTITDDDATP
+3418 
-3432 VITTAALIPV
+3432 
-3442 AENETVVAT
+3442 
-3451 LLATDEDD
+3451 
-3459 RTEDLEWEIT
+3459 
-3469 GGNDRSQFTLMGGG
+3469 
-3483 RLAFTA
+3483 
-3489 AKDYEEPDDS
+3489 
-3499 NGDGDY
+3499 
-3505 EVTVQVSDGFNA
+3505 
-3517 VEVAFTVRLQD
+3517 
-3528 VDDTAPT
+3528 
-3535 VSRVAITS
+3535 
-3543 DPGTDRTYAV
+3543 
-3553 DDEIQ
+3553 
-3558 VTVTFSETV
+3558 
-3567 EVTGTPQLRLEL
+3567 
-3579 GGGRRTADYE
+3579 
-3589 GGSGTAALVFAYK
+3589 
-3602 VADGESDTD
+3602 
-3611 GMGIEADSLSGGT
+3611 EADSLSGGT

-3640 AADSGHKVDGVRPR
+3640 AADSGHKVDAVKPE
-3654 LAASGGAVVDGTRL
+3654 LAASGGAVVDGTTL
-3668 TLTYDEALDGGSRPV
+3668 TLTYDEPLDRSSTPEE
-3683 SGDFTVSG
+3683 GDFTVAG
-3691 GDRARAVTGVRVNG
+3691 GSQSRTVTGVRVSG
-3705 SAVELT
+3705 STVVLT
-3711 LDVGAEHGEAGIQ
+3711 LNAGAEHLEAGIQ
-3724 VSYTPGANP
+3724 VSYTPGMNP
-3733 IQDVPGNDAE
+3733 IRDVPGNQAE
-3743 ALSREPVTN
+3743 GLSRESVTN
-3752 DTPDTTSPTVSSL
+3752 ETPDTTTPEVSSL
-3765 AITSNPGGDQ
+3765 SISSNPGSDQ
-3775 IYAAEDEIE
+3775 TYAAGDEIE

-3792 VVVTRT
+3792 VEVEGT
-3798 PRMRLRVGSRNR
+3798 PQLRLRVGTRAR
-3810 TAGYLRGSG
+3810 TAGYLRG
-3819 AAALVF
+3819 ADTAALVF
-3825 SYEVALRDED
+3825 GYEVADGDED
-3835 TDGVSIAAGRIDRN
+3835 SDGVSIEVGRISLN
-3849 GGTIKDEADND
+3849 GGTIEDEAENSADL
-3860 AVLDHEAV
+3860 AHGAV
-3868 APQAG
+3868 AAQAG
-3873 HKVDGVRPA
+3873 HKVDGTKPS

-3892 LTLTYGEALDGGS
+3892 LALTYGEALDGGS
-3905 RPAPGDFTVEVGGTG
+3905 RPASGDFTVEVDGAG
-3920 RSVSAVSV
+3920 RSVTGVSV

-3934 LTLDPAVEHGDTGIR
+3934 LTLNPTVEHGDTGIR
-3949 VNYSP
+3949 VSYTVPTGVGAN
-3954 GTRPIRDA
+3954 PIRDE
-3962 VGNDALALSNRSV
+3962 VGNDARGLSNQSV

-3980 APNTAPEITSPS
+3980 APNTVPEITSPS
-3992 SFDVPENQALVRR
+3992 SFDVPENQLVVRR
-4005 LEARDIDPGDEVTG
+4005 LAARDTDPGDEVTG
-4019 WLNLGGAD
+4019 WEIVGGAD
-4027 QGQFTITSDTGDLS
+4027 QSEFSIASDTGELS
-4041 FRTAPDF
+4041 FRDPRDF
-4048 EAPGDNEYEVTVEV
+4048 EAPGDNEYVVTVEV
-4062 RSGAG
+4062 KSGAG

-4076 FTVRVTDEREPP
+4076 LTVRVTDEREPP
-4088 GIPEAPTFSGETA
+4088 EVPEAPAISGETA
-4101 ESMTVNWSEPDNTGP
+4101 DSLTVSWTEPDNTGP
-4116 AITDYD
+4116 DITDYD
-4122 VQYREKGTGR
+4122 VQYREKGTVR
-4132 FTDGGHEGPGLSLTI
+4132 FTGALHEGPGRTLTLS
-4147 DDLEPGTAYEVQV
+4147 DLNAGTVYEVQV
-4160 RATNDE
+4160 RASNDE

-4172 ESGEGMTVTPLTV
+4172 DPGEGRTVTPLTV
-4185 EIMSGTE
+4185 VMASGTE
-4192 PPVEGPFT
+4192 PPVSGPFT
-4200 VRFSFSETVR
+4200 VRFSFSEPVT
-4210 GFTQAAI
+4210 GFSGSDI
-4217 ESGQNPACSD
+4217 ETGQDPECTD
-4227 DQNNPVF
+4227 DQNNTVF

-4239 GRLDTVD
+4239 GVLQTTD
-4246 DRVFTTTVTPRIDRV
+4246 DRVFTTTVTPETDRV
-4261 AHNYTITITVPAN
+4261 AHSYTLTMTVPGGA
-4274 TVISVADSKPNE
+4274 VRSSVGSKPNE
-4286 AATLQVRIAPPGV
+4286 EPEEPLAVRVAPPGV
-4299 TVPISSLGLTASPGN
+4299 EEPISSLGLTASGGN
-4314 GQVTLRW
+4314 GTVRLSWNRPT
-4321 STPDSSGGSAI
+4321 DNGGSAI
-4332 VRYEYRWMES
+4332 IRYEVRYQAVGETWSEWDNVGAGTRGVTVENLINGNEYI
-4342 GGEFGDWMRVDPSER
+4342 
-4357 SATVPNLTN
+4357 
-4366 GREYVFEVRGVNA
+4366 FEVRAVNA
-4379 LGYGPVE
+4379 LGKGGAE
-4386 TASATPA
+4386 TVQATPERRIA
-4393 PSPPRPPPPPP
+4393 PPPPPPP
-4404 GPRQTVPSAPRNLLA
+4404 GNGGGGGGLLFPP
-4419 EGGDGQV
+4419 
-4426 KLTWEAPARDGGSE
+4426 EAPAGLMALPGDGAVRLEWSPPESDGGTA
-4440 ITDYEYR
+4440 ILRYEYR
-4447 INRRNPWISIGS
+4447 LKDGRGEFGEWIPIPDSAPEEVNATGY
-4459 TDTAHTVTG
+4459 TVG
-4468 LVNGT
+4468 DLGNGT
-4473 EYVFEVRAVN
+4473 VYVFEMRAVNLVGEGRVSEAVEVVMGLDRAYWSNFLAGDLQGIEASLERGSFGVSPQSLRLRFGADLRFEENELDGDGEVTETRSGSYGYRYTSRTTGELSLDYHGGESCELRLTFTGVGAGSYGYRCGGVLGGQGSFELTGLNRAPEITSVGPFEAAENQAMVGRVEAVDGDDEDQIGGYGIAGGADGALFAVVAGELMFREAPDYENPGDVESADPQSGAGDNEYIVVVEVRSGEGERERRGSRAIRVRVSDEEEPPEITSVGPFEVVENQTRVRQLEAVDQDKQDEITEYGIAGGADGELFAVEAETGELMFREAPDYETPGDVESADPQSGAGDNEYIVVVEVRSGEGERERKGSRAIRVRVGDEEEPPGAPVAPVVTAEGSDSLKASWREPENRGPEIVDYEVRYREAGEADYSDGGHEGTGLEVRLSGLKEGTVYEVQVRAVN
-4483 RIGKS
+4483 EEGMSEWSEPGEGKTDTEEADPEDPSDFIGEDLEGRRLTLRLEGEEGAATVIELRFGEDNRFEQIETGGQQAATRSEGASRSGTYTYEKTGPGMGTVRLDYDDGSSCEIRLSFTESGVGEFAYDCGDGAPAEGSFRLTTGSLFVPVILSSAGRNQSFFTSELTLTNRGERDVRLDYIYTAERGGGSGTASEVLAAGRQRVETDALGYLRGLGVPIPETGNRIGTLRVAVPLGS
-4488 FSSNRAEATPEAPEV
+4488 EV
-4503 FTLDF
+4503 K
-4508 AHFANGNG
+4508 A
-4516 IISEMVLVN
+4516 V
-4525 VSSHPIRPA
+4525 
-4534 IYFYDRGGHLIDP
+4534 
-4547 ASVVDVTVDLEVT
+4547 
-4560 EDGSLT
+4560 
-4566 VRTEM
+4566 VRT
-4571 EPLGELTISTHG
+4571 TT
-4583 QGELV
+4583 
-4588 SGSVK
+4588 
-4593 VVSDGPLGGLVRYGV
+4593 VVSDGRAGLAY
-4608 PNIGVAGVGASPPVR
+4608 
-4623 DVLFPAR
+4623 
-4630 RQEGGMRTATALH
+4630 
-4643 NLGAEAMGV
+4643 
-4652 SCRLMSGGVAL
+4652 
-4663 EEVEIPLEANGQIS
+4663 
-4677 WFIED
+4677 
-4682 TFTTTDTSAFL
+4682 
-4693 GSVRCTAPGRG
+4693 
-4704 RFTAIAVEMDAA
+4704 
-4716 QRIFSTLSVV
+4716 
-4726 PVDRTGGGG
+4726 
-4735 GETVLDFAHFVNGTW
+4735 
-4750 ITDLVFLNLSIQ
+4750 
-4762 PSRPAP
+4762 
-4768 TPFHTAILP
+4768 
-4777 SRPAIYFYDT
+4777 
-4787 EGNPIAAA
+4787 
-4795 SVVDITGDLEIT
+4795 
-4807 EDGALTVR
+4807 
-4815 TEMEPLGVL
+4815 
-4824 TISTHGR
+4824 
-4831 GELVTGSVRVV
+4831 
-4842 SEGPIGGMLR
+4842 
-4852 FEHPDLGV
+4852 LGV
-4860 AGVGA
+4860 AEEEGFNVPVYLCGLRQNAQDRSNVAFQNMGAPEEGAITLRTTVYSGEAGGA
-4865 SPPVSDALFPVRR
+4865 SARVLEEIELEPGEFHQYSPVLGDVANGYVKVERVEGTSPFYAYGVINDQANSDGSFVFPVTASSLA
-4878 QEGGITTG
+4878 ESTG
-4886 VALHNLES
+4886 
-4894 SAGLVH
+4894 
-4900 CDLMR
+4900 
-4905 EGVLLDGASIPLEA
+4905 
-4919 NGQTAWLIDQAF
+4919 Q
-4931 PGTDTSD
+4931 
-4938 FAGSVRCSAPGGD
+4938 
-4951 LFTAVALEMDPGTRI
+4951 
-4966 FTTLPVVPVPERT
+4966 TLPVVVETSAFRSELTVTNFSDRARTLDFQLVAEGIETDDKTAGFSMTLEAGQQEIIPEVVDELRRQGVAGLGSTRGFYAGPLFAVAESGDMSGIVIGARTGSQGGGGSYSVFYNAVPEGGAFTKEAWVDGLQQNEENRSNLALVNT
-4979 DRE
+4979 GEVDGSPSVFHLEIYDGETGMLAETVVTKPIPARRWHQINGILGSYAPETRQGYIRIEKVSGENPFLAYGVVNDGAAPGERSGDGAYLPARE

>member
-1 MKRPRAA
+1 
-8 GIMARA
+8 
-14 GTVPFSGL
+14 
-22 LGAVLAIPLLAGPA
+22 
-36 GAQQPPPQAVRQ
+36 
-48 IEALLAAKAQR
+48 
-59 TPAQRKVSSQL
+59 
-70 LEAQRTPPQRTVN
+70 
-83 SQLLDEQRTPTQ
+83 
-95 QKLNSQLQ
+95 
-103 DALRAPLQKPT
+103 
-114 VAGTSRLQAT
+114 
-124 DPDAKN
+124 
-130 ERVMVDI
+130 MVDI

-179 ALAAVQT
+179 AMAAVQT

-225 GVISDGVRTL
+225 GVISNGVRSL
-235 ADRQASGDVSAR
+235 ADRQASGDLPTR

-254 AGRGDEGTALLE
+254 AGAGDEGTALLE
-266 IVHDLAPGAELYF
+266 IVHDLAPGADLYF
-279 ATGEGG
+279 ATGSGG

-436 ILSPFF
+436 ISSPIF
-442 DYSGLRVVVV
+442 DYSGLSVVVV

-568 SAAAPHAAAIGALIL
+568 SAAAPHAAAIGALML

-650 RTFAVGAAAVTIDLA
+650 RTFAAGAAAVTIDLA

-733 RDYDADNDGFI
+733 RDYDADNDGLI

-858 LFGDIGGRD
+858 LFGEIGGRD

-986 TGDVSGGG
+986 TGNVSGRG
-994 ARLSESDSGFIICH
+994 ARLSESDSGFIICDS
-1008 GLGFFTTSGPVETTT
+1008 LSSFTTSGPVETATN
-1023 SSGGGVGGLVGSSCG
+1023 SGGGVGGLVGSSCG
-1038 VIEASYATGTVSGD
+1038 VIRVSYATGEVSGD
-1052 VAVGGLVGS
+1052 VAVGGLIGS
-1061 GLARVRAGYWD
+1061 GYVRVQSSYWD
-1072 LETSGIR
+1072 LETSGVR

-1088 DNGVIDGSES
+1088 DNGVIDGTES
-1098 QRLGVGGKTTA
+1098 QRLGVGGKTTT
-1109 ELQTPTGYT
+1109 ELQKPTDYT
-1118 GIYAAWSVDRDGPF
+1118 GIYAAWNVDLDGSPF
-1132 GDGEPDDPWDFGT
+1132 SSGEVDDPWDFGT
-1145 TTQYPALSLDLN
+1145 STQYPVLSVDFN
-1157 DDNRAT
+1157 DDDRAT
-1163 WQEFGYQVRDGLTLA
+1163 WQEFGYQVRDSLTLTA
-1178 ATTTESQAQVVL
+1178 ATTANQAQVVL
-1190 SWTAISTSPWNP
+1190 SWNAISTSSWSP

-1210 YRDDGTTVEAI
+1210 YRDDGTTIEAI
-1221 ATNPTGRTHTDTD
+1221 ETNLTGITHTDTD
-1234 VTIDDDYTYW
+1234 VTISDPYTYW

-1263 AGKGNQPPVAVGIVA
+1263 AGGANQPPVSVGIIA
-1278 DRALEVGATAVV
+1278 DRQLTVGSMAVEVDVAA
-1290 VDIAGAFDDLDDDT
+1290 AFQDPESDT

-1343 DASGSNTSVS
+1343 DAGGSNMSAS
-1353 QRFTVTVGHNYDAD
+1353 QRFVVTVGNDYDAD
-1367 EDGLIAISNLAQF
+1367 GDGLIGISNLAQF
-1380 DAVRHDLNGNGLV
+1380 DAIRHDLNGNGIV
-1393 TGDNAAAYAAAFP
+1393 ADDDAAAYTEAFP
-1406 DAFDRLGCGIDGCA
+1406 DAFDRLGCGIEGCS

-1425 ADLDFDTDGD
+1425 ADLDFDTNGN
-1435 GSADSGDTYWNAG
+1435 GRADAGDTYWNAG

-1453 IGIPRGRFVGTLL
+1453 IAVPRGRIFGTAL
-1466 GAFSATFEGNGHSIA
+1466 GAFQATFDGNGHTLS

-1512 VTGKQRIGGL
+1512 VTGNQGVGGL
-1522 AGENHGV
+1522 AGENLGV
-1529 VSGVQS
+1529 VSRVQS
-1535 AGQVSGEVQV
+1535 AGQVLGEVQV

-1615 NFNDGFVGSIRSHA
+1615 NFNDGFVGSIRRHA

-1794 TAGQAQVDLTW
+1794 TAGQAQVNLTW
-1805 TAVDVDAGSWTPPPH
+1805 TAVDASHWAPEPD
-1820 VTYTVTRADGDTV
+1820 VTYTVTRADGDTL

-1846 DSTARTGATLTYQ
+1846 DSAARTGAAITYQ
-1859 VAAVVDGG
+1859 VVAVVDGG
-1867 EPVRSATVVVNTPGN
+1867 EPVRSAAVVVNTPGN

-1902 GVEVGK
+1902 GVEVGA
-1908 AFEDPEGDTLTY
+1908 AFQDPENDTLTY

-1981 DADDDGLIEVTE
+1981 DADDDGLIEITE

-2049 TNSNGSAGAGDTYW
+2049 TNSNGSADSGDTYW
-2063 NSGAGWEPI
+2063 NAGAGWEPI
-2072 EAAPTPGVISDFR
+2072 DADTSSSTPGVIVFRAGFR

-2104 DVGLFGRTASS
+2104 DDVGLFGRTSYGS

-2129 SRAVGGLVGTDN
+2129 SSDVGGLAGTDN

-2187 VGGLIGENDAAVT
+2187 VGGLIGENDTAVT

-2608 TAEQSSAATTVTAT
+2608 TAGQISAVTTVTAT

-2747 VFTVTLQDVDDTA
+2747 VFTVRLQDVDDTA

-2782 GSSTPQAS
+2782 GSSTPLAS

-2874 AITSDPG
+2874 
-2881 TDRTYAVDDEI
+2881 
-2892 QVTVTFSE
+2892 
-2900 TVEVT
+2900 
-2905 GTPQL
+2905 
-2910 RLELGG
+2910 
-2916 GRRTADYE
+2916 
-2924 GGSGT
+2924 
-2929 AALVFAYKVAD
+2929 
-2940 GESDTDGVG
+2940 
-2949 VESDS
+2949 
-2954 LSGTIRDEARN
+2954 
-2965 NAELDHDGLAADS
+2965 
-2978 GHKVDGVRPRLAASG
+2978 
-2993 GAVVDGTRLT
+2993 
-3003 LTYDEALD
+3003 
-3011 GGSRPVSGDFT
+3011 
-3022 VSGGDRARAVT
+3022 
-3033 GVRVNGSAVELTLD
+3033 
-3047 VGAEHGEAGIQVS
+3047 
-3060 YTPGANPI
+3060 
-3068 QDVPGNDAEALSRE
+3068 
-3082 PVTNDTPDT
+3082 
-3091 TSPTVSSLA
+3091 
-3100 ITSNPGGDQIYAAED
+3100 
-3115 EIEVTVTFSETVV
+3115 
-3128 VTRTPRMRLRVGSRN
+3128 
-3143 RTAGYLRGSGAAALV
+3143 
-3158 FSYEVA
+3158 
-3164 LGDEDTDGVSIA
+3164 
-3176 AGRIDRNG
+3176 
-3184 GTIKDEADNDAVL
+3184 
-3197 DHEAVAPQ
+3197 
-3205 AGHKVDGV
+3205 
-3213 RPAFL
+3213 
-3218 SAAVDGSSLTLTY
+3218 
-3231 GEALDGGSRPAP
+3231 
-3243 GDFTVEVG
+3243 
-3251 GTGRSVSAVSV
+3251 
-3262 SGSVVTLTLDPA
+3262 
-3274 VEHGDTGIRVNY
+3274 
-3286 SPGTRP
+3286 
-3292 IRDAVGNDALA
+3292 
-3303 LSNRSVTNTTGA
+3303 
-3315 PPSVTLQLM
+3315 
-3324 PTSISENGGSAT
+3324 
-3336 VTARLSHTSGETT
+3336 
-3349 TVTVS
+3349 
-3354 DTAVSPAVSGDFTLS
+3354 
-3369 MNKTLMI
+3369 
-3376 EAGQAAS
+3376 
-3383 TGTVTIT
+3383 
-3390 ANNNGVDAPNKT
+3390 
-3402 VMVMGTATNSE
+3402 
-3413 GVTGP
+3413 
-3418 SDVTLTITDDDATP
+3418 
-3432 VITTAALIPV
+3432 
-3442 AENETVVAT
+3442 
-3451 LLATDEDD
+3451 
-3459 RTEDLEWEIT
+3459 
-3469 GGNDRSQFTLMGGG
+3469 
-3483 RLAFTA
+3483 
-3489 AKDYEEPDDS
+3489 
-3499 NGDGDY
+3499 
-3505 EVTVQVSDGFNA
+3505 
-3517 VEVAFTVRLQD
+3517 
-3528 VDDTAPT
+3528 
-3535 VSRVAITS
+3535 AITS

-3775 IYAAEDEIE
+3775 IYAAADEIE
-3784 VTVTFSET
+3784 VTVTFDET

-3825 SYEVALRDED
+3825 SYEVALGDED

-3892 LTLTYGEALDGGS
+3892 LTLTYGEALNEGS

-3920 RSVSAVSV
+3920 RTVSGVSV
-3928 SGSVVT
+3928 SGRVVT
-3934 LTLDPAVEHGDTGIR
+3934 LTLNPAVEHGDTGIR
-3949 VNYSP
+3949 VSYSP

-3980 APNTAPEITSPS
+3980 APPSVTLQLMPTSISENGGSATVTARLSHTSGQTTTVTVSATAVSPAVSGDFTLSMNKTLMIEAAQAASTGTVTITANNNGVDAPNKTVMVMGTATNSEGVTGPSDETLTITDDDATPVITTAALIPVAENETVVATLLATDEDDRTEDLVWDITGGNDQSQFTLTRGGELAFTAAKDYEEPDDSDRDRDYEVTVQVSDGANTVEADFTVRLQDVDDTAPTVSGIRISSNPGTDRTYAAGDEIRVTVTFSETVEVTGAPQLSLELGGGRRTATYEGGSGTAALVFAYEVAGGESDTDGVGVEAGSLSGGTIRDEARNNAELDHDGLAADSGHKVDAVKPQLAATGGGVVDGAALTLTYGELLDGSSTLAASDFTVSGGDLARTVSNAAVSGSAVALTLDPAVEHGETGVTVSYTPGTNPIRDVAGNEAEALSRVPVNNETPDTTAPGVISLAISSNPGSDQAYAAEDVIEVTVSFSETVEVTGTPQVRLRVGSSNRTADYLRGTDTEELGFAYEVADGDEDTDGVSIEAGRIALNGGTIEDEADNPAELAHEAVAAQVGHKVDGVRPVFVSAAVDGSSLTLTYGETLDGGSRPAPGDFTVEVDGAGRSVTGVSVSGSVVTLTLSTAVEHGDTGIRVSYTPGTNPIQDAVGNDARGLSNQAVTNTTGAPNTAPEITTVGP
-3992 SFDVPENQALVRR
+3992 FTVRENQALVRR
-4005 LEARDIDPGDEVTG
+4005 LAARDDDSGDEVTG
-4019 WLNLGGAD
+4019 WSIMGGAD
-4027 QGQFTITSDTGDLS
+4027 QSQFSITSDTGVLS
-4041 FRTAPDF
+4041 FQEAPDY
-4048 EAPGDNEYEVTVEV
+4048 ESPTDVVSGDPPSGAGDNEYVVTVEV

-4076 FTVRVTDEREPP
+4076 FTVRVTDEQEPP
-4088 GIPEAPTFSGETA
+4088 GIPEAPAFSGET
-4101 ESMTVNWSEPDNTGP
+4101 SDSLTVHWRDPENTGP

-4122 VQYREKGTGR
+4122 VRYREKGPGR
-4132 FTDGGHEGPGLSLTI
+4132 FIDAQHMGPGLSLTL

-4172 ESGEGMTVTPLTV
+4172 EPGEGMTVTPLTV
-4185 EIMSGTE
+4185 EMMGGTE

-4200 VRFSFSETVR
+4200 VRFSFSEPVR

-4217 ESGQNPACSD
+4217 ETAQDPACTD
-4227 DQNNPVF
+4227 EQNNPVF
-4234 CDPGI
+4234 CEPDI
-4239 GRLDTVD
+4239 GRLETVD
-4246 DRVFTTTVTPRIDRV
+4246 DRVFSTTVTPQTDRV
-4261 AHNYTITITVPAN
+4261 AHNYTLTLTVSGGA
-4274 TVISVADSKPNE
+4274 VRSSVGNKLNE
-4286 AATLQVRIAPPGV
+4286 EAMLGGRVAPPGV
-4299 TVPISSLGLTASPGN
+4299 TLPISEIGLRASGLDRAGRLNWNRPAN
-4314 GQVTLRW
+4314 
-4321 STPDSSGGSAI
+4321 DGGSPI
-4332 VRYEYRWMES
+4332 IRYEYRYAPV
-4342 GGEFGDWMRVDPSER
+4342 GEVWNDWENVG
-4357 SATVPNLTN
+4357 AGAVGVTVGN
-4366 GREYVFEVRGVNA
+4366 
-4379 LGYGPVE
+4379 
-4386 TASATPA
+4386 
-4393 PSPPRPPPPPP
+4393 
-4404 GPRQTVPSAPRNLLA
+4404 
-4419 EGGDGQV
+4419 
-4426 KLTWEAPARDGGSE
+4426 
-4440 ITDYEYR
+4440 
-4447 INRRNPWISIGS
+4447 
-4459 TDTAHTVTG
+4459 
-4468 LVNGT
+4468 LVNGL

-4483 RIGKS
+4483 ALGKGPVETAAATPVLRTGPPPPPPPPPPPGPRKTVPDAPTNLLADGGNEQVALSWEAPENDGGFAITDYEVRINGRGS
-4488 FSSNRAEATPEAPEV
+4488 WISTGSIHTTHTVTGLTNGTAYVFQVRAVNAAGSSPYSNRAEATPGVGA
-4503 FTLDF
+4503 LDF
-4508 AHFANGNG
+4508 AHFANGAG
-4516 IISEMVLVN
+4516 IISDLVFVN
-4525 VSSHPIRPA
+4525 VATHPIRPVL
-4534 IYFYDRGGHLIDP
+4534 YFYGQEGQPIDP
-4547 ASVVDVTVDLEVT
+4547 ESMVDLTEDLEVT
-4560 EDGSLT
+4560 EDGALSI
-4566 VRTEM
+4566 RTEM

-4583 QGELV
+4583 RGEV
-4588 SGSVK
+4588 MSGSVQ
-4593 VVSDGPLGGLVRYGV
+4593 VAADGPIGGVLRFDLPG
-4608 PNIGVAGVGASPPVR
+4608 IGVAGVGASQPVR
-4623 DVLFPAR
+4623 DALFPAR
-4630 RQEGGMRTATALH
+4630 RQAGGIATAAAIR
-4643 NLGAEAMGV
+4643 NLGEEALVV
-4652 SCRLMSGGVAL
+4652 SCRLMSGGIVL
-4663 EEVEIPLEANGQIS
+4663 EAVEISLAANGQEARY
-4677 WFIED
+4677 IEEL
-4682 TFTTTDTSAFL
+4682 FTGTDTSDFV
-4693 GSVRCTAPGRG
+4693 GSVRCTAPGL
-4704 RFTAIAVEMDAA
+4704 FTGIAVELDDSN
-4716 QRIFSTLSVV
+4716 RIFTTLPVV
-4726 PVDRTGGGG
+4726 PVARTGGRGQEAG
-4735 GETVLDFAHFVNGTW
+4735 LDFAHFANGDG
-4750 ITDLVFLNLSIQ
+4750 IVSGMVFVNLSTQ
-4762 PSRPAP
+4762 PSGPGP
-4768 TPFHTAILP
+4768 TPFHAVI
-4777 SRPAIYFYDT
+4777 RPTRPVLYFYDKG
-4787 EGNPIAAA
+4787 GNLIDPE
-4795 SVVDITGDLEIT
+4795 SVVDLTGDLEVT
-4807 EDGALTVR
+4807 EDGALSIHS
-4815 TEMEPLGVL
+4815 EMGPLEEL

-4831 GELVTGSVRVV
+4831 GEVVTGSVTVI
-4842 SEGPIGGMLR
+4842 SEGPIGGVLR
-4852 FEHPDLGV
+4852 FDLPGIGV

-4865 SPPVSDALFPVRR
+4865 SQPVRDALFPARR
-4878 QEGGITTG
+4878 QAGGIST
-4886 VALHNLES
+4886 AAAIHNLE
-4894 SAGLVH
+4894 ANAQGVA
-4900 CDLMR
+4900 CQLMKG
-4905 EGVLLDGASIPLEA
+4905 GVVLEETEIPLAA
-4919 NGQTAWLIDQAF
+4919 NGQQARFIEEVF
-4931 PGTDTSD
+4931 PRTDTSD
-4938 FAGSVRCSAPGGD
+4938 FVGSVRCTAPEGGR
-4951 LFTAVALEMDPGTRI
+4951 FTGVAVELDAGNRI
-4966 FTTLPVVPVPERT
+4966 FTTLPVVPVPERMSQ
-4979 DRE
+4979 E

>member
-14 GTVPFSGL
+14 GAVPFWGL

-159 VPKYRAIRA
+159 VPKYQAIRA
-168 QLPLAA
+168 QLPLRA
-174 VGRLA
+174 VERLA
-179 ALAAVQT
+179 ALDAIRT

-194 TRKDNTT
+194 TRKDNTSA
-201 QGDGAHRANAARTT
+201 GVVAHRANSARTT

-225 GVISDGVRTL
+225 GVISNGVRSL
-235 ADRQASGDVSAR
+235 ADRQASGDLPAR

-357 AAGSAL
+357 AEGSAL

-568 SAAAPHAAAIGALIL
+568 SAAAPHAAAIGALML

-650 RTFAVGAAAVTIDLA
+650 RTFAAGAAAVTIDLA

-733 RDYDADNDGFI
+733 RDYDADNDGLI

-784 GCPSAGCTGYELT
+784 GCPSDGCTGYELT

-858 LFGDIGGRD
+858 LFGEIGGRD

-986 TGDVSGGG
+986 TGNVSGRG
-994 ARLSESDSGFIICH
+994 ARLSESDSGFIICDS
-1008 GLGFFTTSGPVETTT
+1008 LSSFTTSGPVETATN
-1023 SSGGGVGGLVGSSCG
+1023 SGGGVGGLVGSSCG
-1038 VIEASYATGTVSGD
+1038 VIRVSYATGEVSGD
-1052 VAVGGLVGS
+1052 VAVGGLIGS
-1061 GLARVRAGYWD
+1061 GYVRVQSSYWD
-1072 LETSGIR
+1072 LETSGMR
-1079 VGVGEDDEN
+1079 VGVGEDDGN
-1088 DNGVIDGSES
+1088 DNGAIDGTES

-1109 ELQTPTGYT
+1109 ELQTPTDYT
-1118 GIYAAWSVDRDGPF
+1118 GIYAAWNVDLDGSPF
-1132 GDGEPDDPWDFGT
+1132 SSGEVDDPWDFGT
-1145 TTQYPALSLDLN
+1145 STQYPVLSLDLN

-1163 WQEFGYQVRDGLTLA
+1163 WQEFGYQVRSSLTLTA
-1178 ATTTESQAQVVL
+1178 ATTASEAQVVL
-1190 SWTAISTSPWNP
+1190 SWTAISTSSWSP

-1210 YRDDGTTVEAI
+1210 YRDDGTTIEAI
-1221 ATNPTGRTHTDTD
+1221 ETNLTGLTHTDTD
-1234 VTIDDDYTYW
+1234 VTINGRYTYW
-1244 VAAVVDGGEA
+1244 VAVVVDGGEA
-1254 ARSAPVSVI
+1254 VRSAPVSVT
-1263 AGKGNQPPVAVGIVA
+1263 AGVGNQPPVAVGIVA
-1278 DRALEVGATAVV
+1278 DRALEVGATALV
-1290 VDIAGAFDDLDDDT
+1290 VDVAGAFLDPDDDA

-1311 SRTSVATV
+1311 SRTSVATL
-1319 SRSGSMIT
+1319 SRSDSMLT
-1327 ITPESA
+1327 ITPGSA
-1333 GRTIITVTAT
+1333 GRTTITVTAT
-1343 DASGSNTSVS
+1343 DAGGSNMGAT
-1353 QRFTVTVGHNYDAD
+1353 QRFAVRVGYNYDAD
-1367 EDGLIAISNLAQF
+1367 GDRLIGISNLAQF
-1380 DAVRHDLNGNGLV
+1380 DAMHYDLNGNGLV
-1393 TGDNAAAYAAAFP
+1393 TGDDAAAYAAAFP

-1425 ADLDFDTDGD
+1425 AALDFDTDGD
-1435 GSADSGDTYWNAG
+1435 GSADAGDTYWNGGA
-1448 EGWEP
+1448 GWEP
-1453 IGIPRGRFVGTLL
+1453 IGVPSGRFFGTVL
-1466 GAFSATFEGNGHSIA
+1466 GAFNATFDGNGHSIA

-1512 VTGKQRIGGL
+1512 VTGNQGVGGL
-1522 AGENHGV
+1522 AGENLGV
-1529 VSGVQS
+1529 VSRVQS
-1535 AGQVSGEVQV
+1535 AGQVLGEVQV

-1615 NFNDGFVGSIRSHA
+1615 NFNDGFVGSIRRHA

-1657 NAPFVLGEIK
+1657 NAPFVLGEIHS
-1667 ASYATG
+1667 SYATG
-1673 RVSGPAR
+1673 RVSGPSR

-1702 DTNTSGQTSGSFGIG
+1702 DTRTSAQTSGSFGVG
-1717 KTTAQLKAP
+1717 KTTSQLQAP
-1726 TGYSGIYRS
+1726 AGYSGIYGS
-1735 WNVDVDDDGTNDAW
+1735 WNVDVDGDGTNDDPW
-1749 HFGTGRQYPV
+1749 HFSTGSQYPV
-1759 LKANVDGQGA
+1759 LKANVDGQGT

-1781 GPTLMTPTVTPTM
+1781 GPTLTTSTSTTM
-1794 TAGQAQVDLTW
+1794 TAGQAQVNLTW
-1805 TAVDVDAGSWTPPPH
+1805 TAVDASHWVPEPD
-1820 VTYTVTRADGDTV
+1820 VTYTVTRADGDTL

-1846 DSTARTGATLTYQ
+1846 DSAARTGAAITYQ
-1859 VAAVVDGG
+1859 VVAVVDGG
-1867 EPVRSATVVVNTPGN
+1867 EPVRSAAVVVNTPGN

-1902 GVEVGK
+1902 GVEVGA
-1908 AFEDPEGDTLTY
+1908 AFQDPENDTLTY

-1957 AGGSMASG
+1957 AGWSMASG

-1981 DADDDGLIEVTE
+1981 DADDDGLIEVTT
-1993 LEQLDAIRHDL
+1993 LARLNAIRHDL
-2004 NGDGVPT
+2004 DGDGEPT
-2011 TDGATAY
+2011 ADGATAY

-2037 VGYELADNLDFD
+2037 VGYELGADLDFD
-2049 TNSNGSAGAGDTYW
+2049 TNGDGSAGAGDTYW
-2063 NSGAGWEPI
+2063 NSGAGWEPLG
-2072 EAAPTPGVISDFR
+2072 ADTSSSTPGVIAFVFGAGFR

-2104 DVGLFGRTASS
+2104 DDVGLFGRTSYGS
-2115 VIRHVGLIDVEVSG
+2115 VIRHVGLVDVEVSG
-2129 SRAVGGLVGTDN
+2129 GSGVGGLAGTDN

-2251 SFTGTVTASYWDT
+2251 SSTGTVTASYWDT

-2608 TAEQSSAATTVTAT
+2608 TAGQISAVTTVTAT

-2782 GSSTPQAS
+2782 GSSTPLAS

-2874 AITSDPG
+2874 
-2881 TDRTYAVDDEI
+2881 
-2892 QVTVTFSE
+2892 
-2900 TVEVT
+2900 
-2905 GTPQL
+2905 
-2910 RLELGG
+2910 
-2916 GRRTADYE
+2916 
-2924 GGSGT
+2924 
-2929 AALVFAYKVAD
+2929 
-2940 GESDTDGVG
+2940 
-2949 VESDS
+2949 
-2954 LSGTIRDEARN
+2954 
-2965 NAELDHDGLAADS
+2965 
-2978 GHKVDGVRPRLAASG
+2978 
-2993 GAVVDGTRLT
+2993 
-3003 LTYDEALD
+3003 
-3011 GGSRPVSGDFT
+3011 
-3022 VSGGDRARAVT
+3022 
-3033 GVRVNGSAVELTLD
+3033 
-3047 VGAEHGEAGIQVS
+3047 
-3060 YTPGANPI
+3060 
-3068 QDVPGNDAEALSRE
+3068 
-3082 PVTNDTPDT
+3082 
-3091 TSPTVSSLA
+3091 
-3100 ITSNPGGDQIYAAED
+3100 
-3115 EIEVTVTFSETVV
+3115 
-3128 VTRTPRMRLRVGSRN
+3128 
-3143 RTAGYLRGSGAAALV
+3143 
-3158 FSYEVA
+3158 
-3164 LGDEDTDGVSIA
+3164 
-3176 AGRIDRNG
+3176 
-3184 GTIKDEADNDAVL
+3184 
-3197 DHEAVAPQ
+3197 
-3205 AGHKVDGV
+3205 
-3213 RPAFL
+3213 
-3218 SAAVDGSSLTLTY
+3218 
-3231 GEALDGGSRPAP
+3231 
-3243 GDFTVEVG
+3243 
-3251 GTGRSVSAVSV
+3251 
-3262 SGSVVTLTLDPA
+3262 
-3274 VEHGDTGIRVNY
+3274 
-3286 SPGTRP
+3286 
-3292 IRDAVGNDALA
+3292 
-3303 LSNRSVTNTTGA
+3303 
-3315 PPSVTLQLM
+3315 
-3324 PTSISENGGSAT
+3324 
-3336 VTARLSHTSGETT
+3336 
-3349 TVTVS
+3349 
-3354 DTAVSPAVSGDFTLS
+3354 
-3369 MNKTLMI
+3369 
-3376 EAGQAAS
+3376 
-3383 TGTVTIT
+3383 
-3390 ANNNGVDAPNKT
+3390 
-3402 VMVMGTATNSE
+3402 
-3413 GVTGP
+3413 
-3418 SDVTLTITDDDATP
+3418 
-3432 VITTAALIPV
+3432 
-3442 AENETVVAT
+3442 
-3451 LLATDEDD
+3451 
-3459 RTEDLEWEIT
+3459 
-3469 GGNDRSQFTLMGGG
+3469 
-3483 RLAFTA
+3483 
-3489 AKDYEEPDDS
+3489 
-3499 NGDGDY
+3499 
-3505 EVTVQVSDGFNA
+3505 
-3517 VEVAFTVRLQD
+3517 
-3528 VDDTAPT
+3528 
-3535 VSRVAITS
+3535 AITS

-3691 GDRARAVTGVRVNG
+3691 GDRARAVTGVRVNW

-3792 VVVTRT
+3792 VVVTGT

-3825 SYEVALRDED
+3825 SYEVALGDED

-4192 PPVEGPFT
+4192 PPVEVPFT

-4261 AHNYTITITVPAN
+4261 AHNYTLTITVPAD
-4274 TVISVADSKPNE
+4274 TVTSAAGNKPNE
-4286 AATLQVRIAPPGV
+4286 EAMLEARVAPPGV

-4321 STPDSSGGSAI
+4321 STPDNSGGSAI
-4332 VRYEYRWMES
+4332 VRYEYRWRES
-4342 GGEFGDWMRVDPSER
+4342 VGVFGDWVRVDPSER

-4426 KLTWEAPARDGGSE
+4426 KLTWEAPENDGGSE
-4440 ITDYEYR
+4440 ITDYEYW

-4488 FSSNRAEATPEAPEV
+4488 FSSNLAEATPEAPEV

-4560 EDGSLT
+4560 EDGRLT

-4623 DVLFPAR
+4623 DALFPAR
-4630 RQEGGMRTATALH
+4630 RQAGGIRTAAALH

-4652 SCRLMSGGVAL
+4652 SCRLMSAGVAL
-4663 EEVEIPLEANGQIS
+4663 EEVEIPLEANGQTS
-4677 WFIED
+4677 WFIEEA
-4682 TFTTTDTSAFL
+4682 FTTTDTSDFL
-4693 GSVRCTAPGRG
+4693 GSVRCTAPGREG
-4704 RFTAIAVEMDAA
+4704 FTAIVVEMDAA

-4726 PVDRTGGGG
+4726 PVDRTGGGGGGGG

-4831 GELVTGSVRVV
+4831 GTLVSGSVRVV

-4894 SAGLVH
+4894 SAELVH

-4931 PGTDTSD
+4931 PDTDTSD

>member
-14 GTVPFSGL
+14 GAVPFWGL

-254 AGRGDEGTALLE
+254 AGARDEGTALLE
-266 IVHDLAPGAELYF
+266 ILHDLAPGAELYF
-279 ATGEGG
+279 ATGLGG

-301 NVIVDDIGYLHEAAF
+301 NVIFDDIGYLHEAAF

-436 ILSPFF
+436 ISSPIF

-568 SAAAPHAAAIGALIL
+568 SAAAPHAAAIGALML

-650 RTFAVGAAAVTIDLA
+650 RTFAAGAAAVTIDLA

-777 PMGALGM
+777 PMGARGM

-858 LFGDIGGRD
+858 LFGEIGGRD

-994 ARLSESDSGFIICH
+994 ARLSESDSGFIICDS
-1008 GLGFFTTSGPVETTT
+1008 LSSFTTSGPVETATN
-1023 SSGGGVGGLVGSSCG
+1023 SGGGVGGLVGSSCG
-1038 VIEASYATGTVSGD
+1038 VIRVSYATGEVSGD
-1052 VAVGGLVGS
+1052 VAVGGLIGS
-1061 GLARVRAGYWD
+1061 GYVRVQSSYWD
-1072 LETSGIR
+1072 LETSGVR

-1088 DNGVIDGSES
+1088 DNGVIDGTES

-1109 ELQTPTGYT
+1109 ELQTPTDYT
-1118 GIYAAWSVDRDGPF
+1118 GIYAAWNVDLDGSSF
-1132 GDGEPDDPWDFGT
+1132 SSGEVDDPWDFGT
-1145 TTQYPALSLDLN
+1145 STQYPVLSLDLN

-1163 WQEFGYQVRDGLTLA
+1163 WQEFGYQVRSSLTLTA
-1178 ATTTESQAQVVL
+1178 ATTASQAQVVL
-1190 SWTAISTSPWNP
+1190 SWTAISTSSWSP

-1210 YRDDGTTVEAI
+1210 YRDDGTTIEAI
-1221 ATNPTGRTHTDTD
+1221 ETNLTGLTHTDTD
-1234 VTIDDDYTYW
+1234 VTINGRYTYW
-1244 VAAVVDGGEA
+1244 VAVVVDGGEA
-1254 ARSAPVSVI
+1254 VRSAPVSVT
-1263 AGKGNQPPVAVGIVA
+1263 AGVGNQPPVAVGIVA
-1278 DRALEVGATAVV
+1278 DRALEVGATALV
-1290 VDIAGAFDDLDDDT
+1290 VDVAGAFLDPDDDA

-1311 SRTSVATV
+1311 SRTSVATL
-1319 SRSGSMIT
+1319 SRSDSMLT
-1327 ITPESA
+1327 ITPGSA
-1333 GRTIITVTAT
+1333 GRTTITVTAT
-1343 DASGSNTSVS
+1343 DAGGSNMGAT
-1353 QRFTVTVGHNYDAD
+1353 QRFAVRVGYNYDAD
-1367 EDGLIAISNLAQF
+1367 GDRLIGISNLAQF
-1380 DAVRHDLNGNGLV
+1380 DAMHYDLNGNGLV
-1393 TGDNAAAYAAAFP
+1393 TGDDAAAYAAAFP

-1425 ADLDFDTDGD
+1425 AALDFDTDGD
-1435 GSADSGDTYWNAG
+1435 GSADAGDTYWNGGA
-1448 EGWEP
+1448 GWEP
-1453 IGIPRGRFVGTLL
+1453 IGVPSGRFFGTVL
-1466 GAFSATFEGNGHSIA
+1466 GAFNATFDGNGHSIA

-1512 VTGKQRIGGL
+1512 VTGNQGVGGL
-1522 AGENHGV
+1522 AGENLGV
-1529 VSGVQS
+1529 VSRVQS
-1535 AGQVSGEVQV
+1535 AGQVLGEVQV

-1615 NFNDGFVGSIRSHA
+1615 NFNDGFVGSIRRHA

-2129 SRAVGGLVGTDN
+2129 SSDVGGLVGTDN

-2524 MATNMQGVTTPPAV
+2524 MATNMQG
-2538 TLAIRDDDPA
+2538 
-2548 PELTLEVGP
+2548 
-2557 SAIVEAGGN
+2557 S
-2566 STVTVRITNGVTFA
+2566 
-2580 EDQKIALAFAG
+2580 
-2591 TAAKGTDYTV
+2591 
-2601 GLEMLTL
+2601 
-2608 TAEQSSAATTVTAT
+2608 
-2622 DDRVDDDNETIL
+2622 
-2634 LTASHGG
+2634 
-2641 GTVGA
+2641 
-2646 EQTITITDD
+2646 D
-2655 DASPVI
+2655 DA
-2661 TTASLILVVENETAV
+2661 ACC
-2676 ATLAAA
+2676 
-2682 DADLPAEDL
+2682 
-2691 TWRITGG
+2691 
-2698 DDRNKFRLTADGVL
+2698 
-2712 TFAAAPDYEEPDD
+2712 
-2725 SDGDGDYEVAVQVTD
+2725 
-2740 GFNPVEA
+2740 
-2747 VFTVTLQDVDDTA
+2747 
-2760 PVLSSTVVNGATL
+2760 
-2773 TLTYGEMLD
+2773 
-2782 GSSTPQAS
+2782 
-2790 AFTVTGG
+2790 
-2797 DTSRTVTDVFLNG
+2797 
-2810 SAVLL
+2810 
-2815 TVDPA
+2815 
-2820 VEHGETGIRVSYTVP
+2820 
-2835 TGTGTSPL
+2835 
-2843 QDVLGNDV
+2843 
-2851 DRLSNVPVSNETP
+2851 
-2864 DTTSPTVRRL
+2864 
-2874 AITSDPG
+2874 
-2881 TDRTYAVDDEI
+2881 
-2892 QVTVTFSE
+2892 
-2900 TVEVT
+2900 
-2905 GTPQL
+2905 
-2910 RLELGG
+2910 
-2916 GRRTADYE
+2916 
-2924 GGSGT
+2924 
-2929 AALVFAYKVAD
+2929 
-2940 GESDTDGVG
+2940 
-2949 VESDS
+2949 
-2954 LSGTIRDEARN
+2954 
-2965 NAELDHDGLAADS
+2965 
-2978 GHKVDGVRPRLAASG
+2978 
-2993 GAVVDGTRLT
+2993 
-3003 LTYDEALD
+3003 
-3011 GGSRPVSGDFT
+3011 
-3022 VSGGDRARAVT
+3022 
-3033 GVRVNGSAVELTLD
+3033 D
-3047 VGAEHGEAGIQVS
+3047 VG
-3060 YTPGANPI
+3060 
-3068 QDVPGNDAEALSRE
+3068 
-3082 PVTNDTPDT
+3082 
-3091 TSPTVSSLA
+3091 
-3100 ITSNPGGDQIYAAED
+3100 
-3115 EIEVTVTFSETVV
+3115 
-3128 VTRTPRMRLRVGSRN
+3128 
-3143 RTAGYLRGSGAAALV
+3143 
-3158 FSYEVA
+3158 
-3164 LGDEDTDGVSIA
+3164 
-3176 AGRIDRNG
+3176 
-3184 GTIKDEADNDAVL
+3184 
-3197 DHEAVAPQ
+3197 
-3205 AGHKVDGV
+3205 
-3213 RPAFL
+3213 
-3218 SAAVDGSSLTLTY
+3218 
-3231 GEALDGGSRPAP
+3231 
-3243 GDFTVEVG
+3243 
-3251 GTGRSVSAVSV
+3251 
-3262 SGSVVTLTLDPA
+3262 
-3274 VEHGDTGIRVNY
+3274 
-3286 SPGTRP
+3286 
-3292 IRDAVGNDALA
+3292 
-3303 LSNRSVTNTTGA
+3303 
-3315 PPSVTLQLM
+3315 
-3324 PTSISENGGSAT
+3324 
-3336 VTARLSHTSGETT
+3336 
-3349 TVTVS
+3349 
-3354 DTAVSPAVSGDFTLS
+3354 
-3369 MNKTLMI
+3369 
-3376 EAGQAAS
+3376 
-3383 TGTVTIT
+3383 
-3390 ANNNGVDAPNKT
+3390 
-3402 VMVMGTATNSE
+3402 
-3413 GVTGP
+3413 
-3418 SDVTLTITDDDATP
+3418 
-3432 VITTAALIPV
+3432 
-3442 AENETVVAT
+3442 
-3451 LLATDEDD
+3451 
-3459 RTEDLEWEIT
+3459 
-3469 GGNDRSQFTLMGGG
+3469 
-3483 RLAFTA
+3483 
-3489 AKDYEEPDDS
+3489 
-3499 NGDGDY
+3499 
-3505 EVTVQVSDGFNA
+3505 
-3517 VEVAFTVRLQD
+3517 
-3528 VDDTAPT
+3528 
-3535 VSRVAITS
+3535 
-3543 DPGTDRTYAV
+3543 
-3553 DDEIQ
+3553 
-3558 VTVTFSETV
+3558 
-3567 EVTGTPQLRLEL
+3567 
-3579 GGGRRTADYE
+3579 
-3589 GGSGTAALVFAYK
+3589 
-3602 VADGESDTD
+3602 
-3611 GMGIEADSLSGGT
+3611 
-3624 IRDEA
+3624 
-3629 RNNAELDHDGL
+3629 
-3640 AADSGHKVDGVRPR
+3640 
-3654 LAASGGAVVDGTRL
+3654 
-3668 TLTYDEALDGGSRPV
+3668 
-3683 SGDFTVSG
+3683 
-3691 GDRARAVTGVRVNG
+3691 
-3705 SAVELT
+3705 
-3711 LDVGAEHGEAGIQ
+3711 
-3724 VSYTPGANP
+3724 
-3733 IQDVPGNDAE
+3733 
-3743 ALSREPVTN
+3743 
-3752 DTPDTTSPTVSSL
+3752 
-3765 AITSNPGGDQ
+3765 
-3775 IYAAEDEIE
+3775 
-3784 VTVTFSET
+3784 
-3792 VVVTRT
+3792 
-3798 PRMRLRVGSRNR
+3798 
-3810 TAGYLRGSG
+3810 
-3819 AAALVF
+3819 
-3825 SYEVALRDED
+3825 
-3835 TDGVSIAAGRIDRN
+3835 
-3849 GGTIKDEADND
+3849 
-3860 AVLDHEAV
+3860 
-3868 APQAG
+3868 
-3873 HKVDGVRPA
+3873 
-3882 FLSAA
+3882 
-3887 VDGSS
+3887 
-3892 LTLTYGEALDGGS
+3892 
-3905 RPAPGDFTVEVGGTG
+3905 
-3920 RSVSAVSV
+3920 
-3928 SGSVVT
+3928 
-3934 LTLDPAVEHGDTGIR
+3934 
-3949 VNYSP
+3949 
-3954 GTRPIRDA
+3954 
-3962 VGNDALALSNRSV
+3962 
-3975 TNTTG
+3975 
-3980 APNTAPEITSPS
+3980 
-3992 SFDVPENQALVRR
+3992 
-4005 LEARDIDPGDEVTG
+4005 
-4019 WLNLGGAD
+4019 D
-4027 QGQFTITSDTGDLS
+4027 QG
-4041 FRTAPDF
+4041 
-4048 EAPGDNEYEVTVEV
+4048 
-4062 RSGAG
+4062 
-4067 ARELEAEQT
+4067 
-4076 FTVRVTDEREPP
+4076 
-4088 GIPEAPTFSGETA
+4088 
-4101 ESMTVNWSEPDNTGP
+4101 
-4116 AITDYD
+4116 
-4122 VQYREKGTGR
+4122 
-4132 FTDGGHEGPGLSLTI
+4132 
-4147 DDLEPGTAYEVQV
+4147 
-4160 RATNDE
+4160 
-4166 GTSDWS
+4166 
-4172 ESGEGMTVTPLTV
+4172 
-4185 EIMSGTE
+4185 
-4192 PPVEGPFT
+4192 
-4200 VRFSFSETVR
+4200 
-4210 GFTQAAI
+4210 
-4217 ESGQNPACSD
+4217 
-4227 DQNNPVF
+4227 
-4234 CDPGI
+4234 
-4239 GRLDTVD
+4239 
-4246 DRVFTTTVTPRIDRV
+4246 
-4261 AHNYTITITVPAN
+4261 
-4274 TVISVADSKPNE
+4274 
-4286 AATLQVRIAPPGV
+4286 
-4299 TVPISSLGLTASPGN
+4299 
-4314 GQVTLRW
+4314 
-4321 STPDSSGGSAI
+4321 
-4332 VRYEYRWMES
+4332 
-4342 GGEFGDWMRVDPSER
+4342 
-4357 SATVPNLTN
+4357 
-4366 GREYVFEVRGVNA
+4366 
-4379 LGYGPVE
+4379 
-4386 TASATPA
+4386 
-4393 PSPPRPPPPPP
+4393 
-4404 GPRQTVPSAPRNLLA
+4404 
-4419 EGGDGQV
+4419 
-4426 KLTWEAPARDGGSE
+4426 
-4440 ITDYEYR
+4440 
-4447 INRRNPWISIGS
+4447 
-4459 TDTAHTVTG
+4459 
-4468 LVNGT
+4468 
-4473 EYVFEVRAVN
+4473 
-4483 RIGKS
+4483 
-4488 FSSNRAEATPEAPEV
+4488 
-4503 FTLDF
+4503 
-4508 AHFANGNG
+4508 
-4516 IISEMVLVN
+4516 
-4525 VSSHPIRPA
+4525 
-4534 IYFYDRGGHLIDP
+4534 
-4547 ASVVDVTVDLEVT
+4547 
-4560 EDGSLT
+4560 
-4566 VRTEM
+4566 
-4571 EPLGELTISTHG
+4571 
-4583 QGELV
+4583 
-4588 SGSVK
+4588 
-4593 VVSDGPLGGLVRYGV
+4593 
-4608 PNIGVAGVGASPPVR
+4608 
-4623 DVLFPAR
+4623 
-4630 RQEGGMRTATALH
+4630 
-4643 NLGAEAMGV
+4643 
-4652 SCRLMSGGVAL
+4652 
-4663 EEVEIPLEANGQIS
+4663 
-4677 WFIED
+4677 
-4682 TFTTTDTSAFL
+4682 
-4693 GSVRCTAPGRG
+4693 
-4704 RFTAIAVEMDAA
+4704 
-4716 QRIFSTLSVV
+4716 
-4726 PVDRTGGGG
+4726 
-4735 GETVLDFAHFVNGTW
+4735 
-4750 ITDLVFLNLSIQ
+4750 
-4762 PSRPAP
+4762 
-4768 TPFHTAILP
+4768 
-4777 SRPAIYFYDT
+4777 
-4787 EGNPIAAA
+4787 
-4795 SVVDITGDLEIT
+4795 
-4807 EDGALTVR
+4807 
-4815 TEMEPLGVL
+4815 
-4824 TISTHGR
+4824 
-4831 GELVTGSVRVV
+4831 
-4842 SEGPIGGMLR
+4842 
-4852 FEHPDLGV
+4852 
-4860 AGVGA
+4860 
-4865 SPPVSDALFPVRR
+4865 
-4878 QEGGITTG
+4878 
-4886 VALHNLES
+4886 
-4894 SAGLVH
+4894 
-4900 CDLMR
+4900 
-4905 EGVLLDGASIPLEA
+4905 
-4919 NGQTAWLIDQAF
+4919 
-4931 PGTDTSD
+4931 
-4938 FAGSVRCSAPGGD
+4938 
-4951 LFTAVALEMDPGTRI
+4951 
-4966 FTTLPVVPVPERT
+4966 
-4979 DRE
+4979 

>member
-8 GIMARA
+8 EIMARA
-14 GTVPFSGL
+14 GTVPFSRL
-22 LGAVLAIPLLAGPA
+22 LGAVLAIPLLAGPVL
-36 GAQQPPPQAVRQ
+36 AQQTSARPDGELPVKAVRQ

-70 LEAQRTPPQRTVN
+70 LEAQRTPTQRTVN

-114 VAGTSRLQAT
+114 VAGTSRLQST

-254 AGRGDEGTALLE
+254 AGARDEGTALLE
-266 IVHDLAPGAELYF
+266 ILHDLAPGAELYF
-279 ATGEGG
+279 ATGLGG

-301 NVIVDDIGYLHEAAF
+301 NVIFDDIGYLHEAAF
-316 QDDIVAQGVNAAVA
+316 QNDIVAQGVNAAVA

-436 ILSPFF
+436 ISSPIF

-568 SAAAPHAAAIGALIL
+568 SAAAPHAAAIGALML

-650 RTFAVGAAAVTIDLA
+650 RTFAAGAAAVTIDLA

-682 SDPDRLAITRSGSVV
+682 SAPDRLAITRSGSVV
-697 TLTPGSPGRAVVT
+697 TLTPGSPGRAGVT

-733 RDYDADNDGFI
+733 RDYDADNDGLI

-784 GCPSAGCTGYELT
+784 GCPSDGCTGYELT

-858 LFGDIGGRD
+858 LFGEIGGRD

-986 TGDVSGGG
+986 TGNVSGRG
-994 ARLSESDSGFIICH
+994 ARLSESDSGFIICDS
-1008 GLGFFTTSGPVETTT
+1008 LSSFTTSGPVETATN
-1023 SSGGGVGGLVGSSCG
+1023 SGGGVGGLVGSSCG
-1038 VIEASYATGTVSGD
+1038 VIRVSYATGEVSGD
-1052 VAVGGLVGS
+1052 VAVGGLIGS
-1061 GLARVRAGYWD
+1061 GYVRVQSSYWD
-1072 LETSGIR
+1072 LETSGVR

-1088 DNGVIDGSES
+1088 DNGVIDGTES
-1098 QRLGVGGKTTA
+1098 QRLGVGGKTTT
-1109 ELQTPTGYT
+1109 ELQKPTDYT
-1118 GIYAAWSVDRDGPF
+1118 GIYAAWNVDLDGSPF
-1132 GDGEPDDPWDFGT
+1132 SSGEVDAPWDFGT
-1145 TTQYPALSLDLN
+1145 STQYPVLSVDFN
-1157 DDNRAT
+1157 DDDRAT
-1163 WQEFGYQVRDGLTLA
+1163 WQEFGYQVRDSLTLTA
-1178 ATTTESQAQVVL
+1178 ATTANQAQVVL
-1190 SWTAISTSPWNP
+1190 SWNAISTSSWSP

-1210 YRDDGTTVEAI
+1210 YRDDGTTIEAI
-1221 ATNPTGRTHTDTD
+1221 ETNLTGITHTDTD
-1234 VTIDDDYTYW
+1234 VTISDPYTYW

-1263 AGKGNQPPVAVGIVA
+1263 AGGANQPPVSVGIIA
-1278 DRALEVGATAVV
+1278 DRQLTVGSMAVEVDVAA
-1290 VDIAGAFDDLDDDT
+1290 AFQDPESDT

-1343 DASGSNTSVS
+1343 DAGGSNMSAS
-1353 QRFTVTVGHNYDAD
+1353 QRFVVTVGNDYDAD
-1367 EDGLIAISNLAQF
+1367 GDGLIGISNLAQF
-1380 DAVRHDLNGNGLV
+1380 DAIRHDLNGNGIV
-1393 TGDNAAAYAAAFP
+1393 ADDDAAAYTEAFP
-1406 DAFDRLGCGIDGCA
+1406 DAFDRLGCGIEGCS

-1425 ADLDFDTDGD
+1425 ADLDFDTNGN
-1435 GSADSGDTYWNAG
+1435 GRADAGDTYWNAG

-1453 IGIPRGRFVGTLL
+1453 IAVPRGRIFGTAL
-1466 GAFSATFEGNGHSIA
+1466 GAFQATFDGNGHTLS

-1512 VTGKQRIGGL
+1512 VTGNQGVGGL
-1522 AGENHGV
+1522 AGENLGV
-1529 VSGVQS
+1529 VSRVQS
-1535 AGQVSGEVQV
+1535 AGQVLGEVQV

-1781 GPTLMTPTVTPTM
+1781 GPTLMTPTVMPTM
-1794 TAGQAQVDLTW
+1794 TAGQAQVNLTW
-1805 TAVDVDAGSWTPPPH
+1805 TAVDASHWAPEPD
-1820 VTYTVTRADGDTV
+1820 VTYTVTRADGDTL

-1846 DSTARTGATLTYQ
+1846 DSAARTGAAITYQ
-1859 VAAVVDGG
+1859 VVAVVDGG
-1867 EPVRSATVVVNTPGN
+1867 EPVRSAAVVVNTPGN

-1902 GVEVGK
+1902 GVEVGA
-1908 AFEDPEGDTLTY
+1908 AFQDPENDTLTY

-1981 DADDDGLIEVTE
+1981 DADDDGLIEITE

-2049 TNSNGSAGAGDTYW
+2049 TNSNGSADSGDTYW
-2063 NSGAGWEPI
+2063 NAGAGWEPI
-2072 EAAPTPGVISDFR
+2072 DADTSSSTPGVIVFRAGFR

-2104 DVGLFGRTASS
+2104 DDVGLFGRTSYGS

-2129 SRAVGGLVGTDN
+2129 SSDVGGLAGTDN

-2187 VGGLIGENDAAVT
+2187 VGGLIGENDTAVT

-2251 SFTGTVTASYWDT
+2251 SSTGTVTASYWDT

-2284 SYSGI
+2284 TYSGI

-2760 PVLSSTVVNGATL
+2760 PVHSSAMVNGATL

-2851 DRLSNVPVSNETP
+2851 ARLSNVPVSNETP
-2864 DTTSPTVRRL
+2864 DTTSPTVSKL
-2874 AITSDPG
+2874 EITSDPG

-2929 AALVFAYKVAD
+2929 AALVFAY
-2940 GESDTDGVG
+2940 T
-2949 VESDS
+2949 
-2954 LSGTIRDEARN
+2954 
-2965 NAELDHDGLAADS
+2965 
-2978 GHKVDGVRPRLAASG
+2978 
-2993 GAVVDGTRLT
+2993 
-3003 LTYDEALD
+3003 
-3011 GGSRPVSGDFT
+3011 
-3022 VSGGDRARAVT
+3022 
-3033 GVRVNGSAVELTLD
+3033 
-3047 VGAEHGEAGIQVS
+3047 
-3060 YTPGANPI
+3060 
-3068 QDVPGNDAEALSRE
+3068 
-3082 PVTNDTPDT
+3082 
-3091 TSPTVSSLA
+3091 
-3100 ITSNPGGDQIYAAED
+3100 
-3115 EIEVTVTFSETVV
+3115 
-3128 VTRTPRMRLRVGSRN
+3128 
-3143 RTAGYLRGSGAAALV
+3143 
-3158 FSYEVA
+3158 
-3164 LGDEDTDGVSIA
+3164 
-3176 AGRIDRNG
+3176 
-3184 GTIKDEADNDAVL
+3184 
-3197 DHEAVAPQ
+3197 
-3205 AGHKVDGV
+3205 
-3213 RPAFL
+3213 
-3218 SAAVDGSSLTLTY
+3218 
-3231 GEALDGGSRPAP
+3231 
-3243 GDFTVEVG
+3243 
-3251 GTGRSVSAVSV
+3251 
-3262 SGSVVTLTLDPA
+3262 
-3274 VEHGDTGIRVNY
+3274 
-3286 SPGTRP
+3286 
-3292 IRDAVGNDALA
+3292 
-3303 LSNRSVTNTTGA
+3303 
-3315 PPSVTLQLM
+3315 
-3324 PTSISENGGSAT
+3324 
-3336 VTARLSHTSGETT
+3336 
-3349 TVTVS
+3349 
-3354 DTAVSPAVSGDFTLS
+3354 
-3369 MNKTLMI
+3369 
-3376 EAGQAAS
+3376 
-3383 TGTVTIT
+3383 
-3390 ANNNGVDAPNKT
+3390 
-3402 VMVMGTATNSE
+3402 
-3413 GVTGP
+3413 
-3418 SDVTLTITDDDATP
+3418 
-3432 VITTAALIPV
+3432 
-3442 AENETVVAT
+3442 
-3451 LLATDEDD
+3451 
-3459 RTEDLEWEIT
+3459 
-3469 GGNDRSQFTLMGGG
+3469 
-3483 RLAFTA
+3483 
-3489 AKDYEEPDDS
+3489 
-3499 NGDGDY
+3499 
-3505 EVTVQVSDGFNA
+3505 
-3517 VEVAFTVRLQD
+3517 
-3528 VDDTAPT
+3528 
-3535 VSRVAITS
+3535 
-3543 DPGTDRTYAV
+3543 
-3553 DDEIQ
+3553 
-3558 VTVTFSETV
+3558 
-3567 EVTGTPQLRLEL
+3567 
-3579 GGGRRTADYE
+3579 
-3589 GGSGTAALVFAYK
+3589 

-3711 LDVGAEHGEAGIQ
+3711 LDVGAEHGEAGIL
-3724 VSYTPGANP
+3724 VSYTPGDNP
-3733 IQDVPGNDAE
+3733 IRDVPGNDAE

-3825 SYEVALRDED
+3825 SYEMALGDED

-3905 RPAPGDFTVEVGGTG
+3905 RPGTGDFTVEVGGTG

-3949 VNYSP
+3949 VHYSP

-3962 VGNDALALSNRSV
+3962 VGNDALGLSSQSV

-3992 SFDVPENQALVRR
+3992 SFDVRENQSVARR
-4005 LEARDIDPGDEVTG
+4005 LVARDIDPGDEVTG
-4019 WLNLGGAD
+4019 WEIVGGAD
-4027 QGQFTITSDTGDLS
+4027 RFQFSVAPDTGELS

-4101 ESMTVNWSEPDNTGP
+4101 ESMTVNWREPDNTGP

-4132 FTDGGHEGPGLSLTI
+4132 FTDGGHDGPGLTVMI
-4147 DDLEPGTAYEVQV
+4147 EDLKPGTVYEVQV
-4160 RATNDE
+4160 GATNDE

-4246 DRVFTTTVTPRIDRV
+4246 DRVFTTTVTPRTDRV
-4261 AHNYTITITVPAN
+4261 AHNYTLTLTMSGGAVRS
-4274 TVISVADSKPNE
+4274 SVENKPNE
-4286 AATLQVRIAPPGV
+4286 EGTLEVRVAPPGV
-4299 TVPISSLGLTASPGN
+4299 TVPISSLGLTASAGN
-4314 GQVTLRW
+4314 AWVRLSWNRPTE
-4321 STPDSSGGSAI
+4321 DGGSAI
-4332 VRYEYRWMES
+4332 IRYEYRFAAAGEDFSAWENVRAGTRRVTV
-4342 GGEFGDWMRVDPSER
+4342 GG
-4357 SATVPNLTN
+4357 LIN
-4366 GREYVFEVRGVNA
+4366 GREYVFEVRAVNA
-4379 LGYGPVE
+4379 LGKGE
-4386 TASATPA
+4386 TETVSAMPDIVA
-4393 PSPPRPPPPPP
+4393 PPPPRPPPPRPP
-4404 GPRQTVPSAPRNLLA
+4404 PPRPPANNRPMADAGPDQTGVWEGALVTLDGSGSSDPDDDPLKYRWNQYRGERVVLSSRDVVNPTFTAPRELTADVVLSFRLL
-4419 EGGDGQV
+4419 V
-4426 KLTWEAPARDGGSE
+4426 
-4440 ITDYEYR
+4440 TDPSGR
-4447 INRRNPWISIGS
+4447 FDS
-4459 TDTAHTVTG
+4459 DTVT
-4468 LVNGT
+4468 
-4473 EYVFEVRAVN
+4473 
-4483 RIGKS
+4483 
-4488 FSSNRAEATPEAPEV
+4488 
-4503 FTLDF
+4503 
-4508 AHFANGNG
+4508 
-4516 IISEMVLVN
+4516 
-4525 VSSHPIRPA
+4525 
-4534 IYFYDRGGHLIDP
+4534 
-4547 ASVVDVTVDLEVT
+4547 VTVDPEAEPPPTEDRIYYFPHLAVGDNWQTTITYINYSREEVTCQTDFISDHGSPLMVSFAELGMVDSRTDVLPPGGSVHQETDVALSAPLAPGWALANCSGPVQASLLFRWYNSEGMPVAEAGVNAATVPATRFVTFAEQGEGKNGTGVAYANPSDTAALVTFTARDADGEVLAIEDLMLPPNWHGAQNMPTLFDLSSFTGSLEVT
-4560 EDGSLT
+4560 STEPIVSLSLNFEAAP
-4566 VRTEM
+4566 VFSSL
-4571 EPLGELTISTHG
+4571 PPGELDASAQGSTTYYLPH
-4583 QGELV
+4583 L
-4588 SGSVK
+4588 
-4593 VVSDGPLGGLVRYGV
+4593 
-4608 PNIGVAGVGASPPVR
+4608 AVGASWQTTITYINYSREEVTCQTDFISDHGSPLMVSFAELGMVDSR
-4623 DVLFPAR
+4623 TDVLPPGGSVH
-4630 RQEGGMRTATALH
+4630 QETDVALSAPLAPGWALANCSGPVQASLLFRWYNSEGMPV
-4643 NLGAEAMGV
+4643 AEAGV
-4652 SCRLMSGGVAL
+4652 NAATVPATRFVTFAEQGEGK
-4663 EEVEIPLEANGQIS
+4663 NG
-4677 WFIED
+4677 
-4682 TFTTTDTSAFL
+4682 
-4693 GSVRCTAPGRG
+4693 
-4704 RFTAIAVEMDAA
+4704 
-4716 QRIFSTLSVV
+4716 
-4726 PVDRTGGGG
+4726 
-4735 GETVLDFAHFVNGTW
+4735 
-4750 ITDLVFLNLSIQ
+4750 
-4762 PSRPAP
+4762 
-4768 TPFHTAILP
+4768 
-4777 SRPAIYFYDT
+4777 
-4787 EGNPIAAA
+4787 
-4795 SVVDITGDLEIT
+4795 
-4807 EDGALTVR
+4807 
-4815 TEMEPLGVL
+4815 
-4824 TISTHGR
+4824 
-4831 GELVTGSVRVV
+4831 
-4842 SEGPIGGMLR
+4842 
-4852 FEHPDLGV
+4852 
-4860 AGVGA
+4860 
-4865 SPPVSDALFPVRR
+4865 
-4878 QEGGITTG
+4878 TG
-4886 VALHNLES
+4886 VAYANPS
-4894 SAGLVH
+4894 DTAALVTFTARDADGEVLAIE
-4900 CDLMR
+4900 DLM
-4905 EGVLLDGASIPLEA
+4905 LPPNWHGAQNMPTLFDLSSFTGSLEVTSTEPIVSLSLNFEAAPVFSSLPPGELEA
-4919 NGQTAWLIDQAF
+4919 AAQ
-4931 PGTDTSD
+4931 
-4938 FAGSVRCSAPGGD
+4938 
-4951 LFTAVALEMDPGTRI
+4951 
-4966 FTTLPVVPVPERT
+4966 
-4979 DRE
+4979 